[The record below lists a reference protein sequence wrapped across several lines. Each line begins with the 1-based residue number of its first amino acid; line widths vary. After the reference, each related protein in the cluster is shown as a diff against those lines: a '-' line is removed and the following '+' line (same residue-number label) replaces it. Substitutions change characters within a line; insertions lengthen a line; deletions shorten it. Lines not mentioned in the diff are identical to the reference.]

1 MGAGCGLAGLGW
13 QAAGQSWPERA
24 GRRQQRPPVA
34 QKSRDNGTSLGLAG
48 DQDSLTSMPEITLR
62 QTLEAIADR
71 WQELSLEHPRVPTA
85 ELLSQACAA
94 AGVVVNGRE
103 VEAVCLAYRIPPDA
117 SRQRRLLLL
126 TVLLGDQNLRLE
138 AAFRLLDPDQRGTL
152 EPAQVQ
158 RLVQLFELPEAEA
171 KELVVEL
178 NRDGSGEITLADVL
192 AFLPEDFSA
201 HPKAYHAAHLG
212 GRPEDHRSGA
222 APEAPPSTPAGSPSP
237 APEPAPQAAPEI
249 APVAA
254 AASGQPLDTPASDRR
269 AARKGGTSPLQMRI
283 GLFRLLQG
291 AAYRSFR
298 ENYSANSET
307 HLRAYDLPYTIPNFV
322 RFVNAALDLYQ
333 SLGIVEAGAEGPLED
348 LRHSVNGMLEQL
360 QERMANWA
368 TLTPTAEMVAAER
381 VIEAELDALDH
392 HHQVFAAAM
401 ELVLSAALQGHA
413 PAEISLEDLQLH
425 ELNRLRHQE
434 DFRELSA
441 HRHPLA
447 AAVGVDA
454 GEATPFLER
463 WQRVIMDDSDTRYA
477 GAIVPTRYWY
487 EEFMPKLLK
496 AASVTTRAE
505 LDGLAAETEA
515 DLDAWFGRRDQ
526 AGDFDTYARAL
537 KAHFL
542 GCSLPVKQELKQAWE
557 LSYHYING
565 VQKRRE
571 REEFGRETGFLSEYV
586 AFIDLYLGRDDVER
600 SEMRLSFPYYLGP
613 ATWRFMHTSAELI
626 HAMPP
631 GERQNEALACF
642 KRFFP
647 ALATMYPCP
656 YCRFHLNRY
665 VVKNREVTMYPIEY
679 LLLGPQ
685 SPTEHIEVTIDSK
698 LASITDSAGLRL
710 FLWKLHNT
718 VSSSIARSEP
728 WFHQESDAHY
738 TTRYWPSLD
747 SELARAR
754 ALEEPSLPLE
764 RIERIYAVIKKASR
778 LSILRDEL
786 QQALRRGDKQ
796 ELQRVWERAEA
807 SVDSVEQAL
816 LASNFLSA
824 TYHYDPSLVLEPPHF
839 SPEEEALARSGY
851 YVEA

>member
-1 MGAGCGLAGLGW
+1 
-13 QAAGQSWPERA
+13 
-24 GRRQQRPPVA
+24 
-34 QKSRDNGTSLGLAG
+34 
-48 DQDSLTSMPEITLR
+48 MPEITLLP
-62 QTLEAIADR
+62 TLETIADR
-71 WQELSLEHPRVPTA
+71 WQVLAGEQPRVPTST
-85 ELLSQACAA
+85 LLTQACAA
-94 AGVVVNGRE
+94 AGVQVNGRE

-117 SRQRRLLLL
+117 TRDRRLLLL
-126 TVLLGDQNLRLE
+126 TVLLGDQRLRLE
-138 AAFRLLDPDQRGTL
+138 AAFRLLDANQRGTVD
-152 EPAQVQ
+152 PAQVQ
-158 RLVQLFELPEAEA
+158 RLVQLFDLPEAEA
-171 KELVVEL
+171 KDLVVEL

-212 GRPEDHRSGA
+212 GRPGA
-222 APEAPPSTPAGSPSP
+222 HGPGTVAQATQVASPVGSQGVAKGQPNASPAPASPPAGS
-237 APEPAPQAAPEI
+237 Q
-249 APVAA
+249 
-254 AASGQPLDTPASDRR
+254 
-269 AARKGGTSPLQMRI
+269 GGTSPLQMRI

-307 HLRAYDLPYTIPNFV
+307 HLRAYDLPYTIPNFAG
-322 RFVNAALDLYQ
+322 FVNAALDLYQ
-333 SLGIVEAGAEGPLED
+333 SLGIVEVGAEEPLED
-348 LRHSVNGMLEQL
+348 LRSSVNGMLQQL
-360 QERMANWA
+360 EARMATWA
-368 TLTPTAEMVAAER
+368 SLEPTAEMAAAEQ
-381 VIEAELDALDH
+381 VIEAELDGLGH

-401 ELVLSAALQGHA
+401 ELVLSGALQGHA
-413 PAEISLEDLQLH
+413 AAEIGLEDLQLH

-434 DFRELSA
+434 DFRELSV
-441 HRHPLA
+441 HRH
-447 AAVGVDA
+447 AVTPADQADGSA
-454 GEATPFLER
+454 ATPFLER
-463 WQRVIMDDSDTRYA
+463 WHRVIVDDSDTRYA
-477 GAIVPTRYWY
+477 GAILPTRYWY
-487 EEFMPKLLK
+487 EDFMPKLLK
-496 AASVTTRAE
+496 AASVLTRSE
-505 LDGLAAETEA
+505 LAAIGAETEA
-515 DLDAWFGRRDQ
+515 DLDGWFEQRNK
-526 AGDFDTYARAL
+526 AGDFDTYATAL

-542 GCSLPVKQELKQAWE
+542 DCPLAVKQELRQAWE

-571 REEFGRETGFLSEYV
+571 REEFGRESGYLSEYV
-586 AFIDLYLGRDDVER
+586 AFIDIFLGRDDIER
-600 SEMRLSFPYYLGP
+600 SEMRLSFPYYIGP

-626 HAMPP
+626 HAMPQ

-647 ALATMYPCP
+647 SLATMYPCP

-685 SPTEHIEVTIDSK
+685 TPTEHIEVTIDSK
-698 LASITDSAGLRL
+698 LASITDSTGLRL

-764 RIERIYAVIKKASR
+764 RIERIYAVIKQASH

-816 LASNFLSA
+816 LASQFLSA
-824 TYHYDPSLVLEPPHF
+824 TYHYDPSLELQPPHF
-839 SPEEEALARSGY
+839 SAEEEALARSGY

>member
-1 MGAGCGLAGLGW
+1 
-13 QAAGQSWPERA
+13 
-24 GRRQQRPPVA
+24 
-34 QKSRDNGTSLGLAG
+34 
-48 DQDSLTSMPEITLR
+48 
-62 QTLEAIADR
+62 
-71 WQELSLEHPRVPTA
+71 
-85 ELLSQACAA
+85 
-94 AGVVVNGRE
+94 
-103 VEAVCLAYRIPPDA
+103 
-117 SRQRRLLLL
+117 
-126 TVLLGDQNLRLE
+126 VLLGDQRLRLE
-138 AAFRLLDPDQRGTL
+138 AAFRLLDPDQRGTVD
-152 EPAQVQ
+152 PAEVQ

-178 NRDGSGEITLADVL
+178 NRDGSGEITLADIL
-192 AFLPEDFSA
+192 AFLPQDFSA

-212 GRPEDHRSGA
+212 GRPGAHGAGTAAQGAPA
-222 APEAPPSTPAGSPSP
+222 APSAPAQVPASGQTTASP
-237 APEPAPQAAPEI
+237 AP
-249 APVAA
+249 
-254 AASGQPLDTPASDRR
+254 ASPKGAS
-269 AARKGGTSPLQMRI
+269 KGGTSPLQMRI

-307 HLRAYDLPYTIPNFV
+307 HLRAYDLPYTIPNFAG
-322 RFVNAALDLYQ
+322 FVNAALDLYQ
-333 SLGIVEAGAEGPLED
+333 SLGIVEVGAQQPLED
-348 LRHSVNGMLEQL
+348 LRSSVNSMLAQL
-360 QERMANWA
+360 ESRMANWA
-368 TLTPTAEMVAAER
+368 TLEPTAEMAAAEQ
-381 VIEAELDALDH
+381 VIEAELDGLEH

-401 ELVLSAALQGHA
+401 ELVLSGGLQGHHL
-413 PAEISLEDLQLH
+413 AEIGLEDLQLH

-434 DFRELSA
+434 DFRELSL
-441 HRHPLA
+441 HRHTVSP
-447 AAVGVDA
+447 GDQ
-454 GEATPFLER
+454 GEGSSVTPFLER
-463 WQRVIMDDSDTRYA
+463 WHRVIVDDSDTRYA
-477 GAIVPTRYWY
+477 GAILPTRYWY
-487 EEFMPKLLK
+487 EDFMPKLLK
-496 AASVTTRAE
+496 AASVMSRS
-505 LDGLAAETEA
+505 DLAAVEAETEA
-515 DLDAWFGRRDQ
+515 DLDAWFERRHQ
-526 AGDFDTYARAL
+526 AGDFDSYATAL

-571 REEFGRETGFLSEYV
+571 REEFGRESGYLSEYV
-586 AFIDLYLGRDDVER
+586 AFIDVFLGRDDIER

-626 HAMPP
+626 QAMPP

-685 SPTEHIEVTIDSK
+685 TPTEHIEVTIDSK
-698 LASITDSAGLRL
+698 LASITDSTGLRL

-754 ALEEPSLPLE
+754 ALAEPSLPLE
-764 RIERIYAVIKKASR
+764 RIERIYSVIKKASH

-786 QQALRRGDKQ
+786 QQALRRGDKE

-816 LASNFLSA
+816 LASQFLSA

-839 SPEEEALARSGY
+839 SAEEEALARSGY

>member
-1 MGAGCGLAGLGW
+1 MSEISLLPTLETIAERWQVLAG
-13 QAAGQSWPERA
+13 
-24 GRRQQRPPVA
+24 
-34 QKSRDNGTSLGLAG
+34 
-48 DQDSLTSMPEITLR
+48 
-62 QTLEAIADR
+62 
-71 WQELSLEHPRVPTA
+71 EHPRVPTSQ
-85 ELLSQACAA
+85 LLTQACAA
-94 AGVVVNGRE
+94 AGVLLNGRE
-103 VEAVCLAYRIPPDA
+103 VETVCVAYRIPPDA
-117 SRQRRLLLL
+117 NRDRRLLLL
-126 TVLLGDQNLRLE
+126 TVLLGDQRLRLE
-138 AAFRLLDPDQRGTL
+138 AAFRLLDPDQRGTVD
-152 EPAQVQ
+152 PAQVQ

-178 NRDGSGEITLADVL
+178 NRDGSGEITLADIL
-192 AFLPEDFSA
+192 AFLPQDFSA

-212 GRPEDHRSGA
+212 GRPGAHGAGTAAQGAPA
-222 APEAPPSTPAGSPSP
+222 APTAPAQVP
-237 APEPAPQAAPEI
+237 
-249 APVAA
+249 
-254 AASGQPLDTPASDRR
+254 ASGQPTASPAPAS
-269 AARKGGTSPLQMRI
+269 AKGASKGGTSPLQMRI

-307 HLRAYDLPYTIPNFV
+307 HLRAYDLPYTIPNFAG
-322 RFVNAALDLYQ
+322 FVNAALDLYQ
-333 SLGIVEAGAEGPLED
+333 SLGIVEVGAQQPLED
-348 LRHSVNGMLEQL
+348 LRSSVNAMLAQL
-360 QERMANWA
+360 ESRMANWA
-368 TLTPTAEMVAAER
+368 TLEPTAEMAAAEQ
-381 VIEAELDALDH
+381 VIEAELDGLEH

-401 ELVLSAALQGHA
+401 ELVLSGGLQGHHL
-413 PAEISLEDLQLH
+413 AEIGLEDLQLH

-434 DFRELSA
+434 DFRELSL
-441 HRHPLA
+441 HRHTVSP
-447 AAVGVDA
+447 GDQ
-454 GEATPFLER
+454 GEGSSVTPFLER
-463 WQRVIMDDSDTRYA
+463 WHRVIVDDSDTRYA
-477 GAIVPTRYWY
+477 GAILPTRYWY
-487 EEFMPKLLK
+487 EDFMPKLLK
-496 AASVTTRAE
+496 AASVMSRS
-505 LDGLAAETEA
+505 DLAAVEAETEA
-515 DLDAWFGRRDQ
+515 DLDAWFERRHQ
-526 AGDFDTYARAL
+526 AGDFDSYATAL

-571 REEFGRETGFLSEYV
+571 REEFGRESGYLSEYV
-586 AFIDLYLGRDDVER
+586 AFIDVFLGRDDIER

-626 HAMPP
+626 QAMPP

-685 SPTEHIEVTIDSK
+685 TPTEHIEVTIDSK
-698 LASITDSAGLRL
+698 LASITDSTGLRL

-754 ALEEPSLPLE
+754 ALAEPSLPLE
-764 RIERIYAVIKKASR
+764 RIERIYSVIKKASH

-786 QQALRRGDKQ
+786 QQALRRGDKE

-816 LASNFLSA
+816 LASQFLSA

-839 SPEEEALARSGY
+839 SAEEEALARSGY

>member
-1 MGAGCGLAGLGW
+1 
-13 QAAGQSWPERA
+13 
-24 GRRQQRPPVA
+24 
-34 QKSRDNGTSLGLAG
+34 
-48 DQDSLTSMPEITLR
+48 MPEITLLP
-62 QTLEAIADR
+62 TLETIADR
-71 WQELSLEHPRVPTA
+71 WHVLSVEQPRVPTS
-85 ELLSQACAA
+85 ELLTQACAA
-94 AGVVVNGRE
+94 AGVEVNGRE

-117 SRQRRLLLL
+117 TRDRRLLLL
-126 TVLLGDQNLRLE
+126 TVLLGDQRLRLE
-138 AAFRLLDPDQRGTL
+138 AAFRLLDPNQRGTVD
-152 EPAQVQ
+152 PALVQ

-171 KELVVEL
+171 KGLVVEL

-192 AFLPEDFSA
+192 AFLPQDFSA

-212 GRPEDHRSGA
+212 GRPGDHG
-222 APEAPPSTPAGSPSP
+222 AGSPTSTTPLASPAAANGQPIASP
-237 APEPAPQAAPEI
+237 APASSPSSSP
-249 APVAA
+249 
-254 AASGQPLDTPASDRR
+254 AAS
-269 AARKGGTSPLQMRI
+269 KGGTSPLQMRI

-307 HLRAYDLPYTIPNFV
+307 HLRAYDLPYTIPNFAG
-322 RFVNAALDLYQ
+322 FVNAALDLYQ
-333 SLGIVEAGAEGPLED
+333 SLGIVEVGAEEPFED
-348 LRHSVNGMLEQL
+348 LRSSVNGMLAQL
-360 QERMANWA
+360 EHRMANWA
-368 TLTPTAEMVAAER
+368 TLEPTAEMAAAEQ
-381 VIEAELDALDH
+381 VIEAELDGLEH

-401 ELVLSAALQGHA
+401 ELVLSGALQGHVV
-413 PAEISLEDLQLH
+413 AEIGLEDLQLH

-441 HRHPLA
+441 HCHP
-447 AAVGVDA
+447 VTPA
-454 GEATPFLER
+454 GQADGTSPTPFLER
-463 WQRVIMDDSDTRYA
+463 WHRVIVDDSDTRYA
-477 GAIVPTRYWY
+477 GAILPTRYWY
-487 EEFMPKLLK
+487 EDFMPKLLK
-496 AASVTTRAE
+496 AASVLSRS
-505 LDGLAAETEA
+505 DLAAIVAETEA
-515 DLDAWFGRRDQ
+515 DLDAWFERRNQ
-526 AGDFDTYARAL
+526 AGDFDTYATAL
-537 KAHFL
+537 QAHFL

-571 REEFGRETGFLSEYV
+571 REEFGRESGYLSEYV
-586 AFIDLYLGRDDVER
+586 TFIDIFLGRDDVER
-600 SEMRLSFPYYLGP
+600 SEMRLSFPYYIGP
-613 ATWRFMHTSAELI
+613 ASWRFMHTSAELI

-631 GERQNEALACF
+631 GEHQDAALACF

-665 VVKNREVTMYPIEY
+665 VVKNREVNMYPIEY

-685 SPTEHIEVTIDSK
+685 TPTEHIEVTIDSK
-698 LASITDSAGLRL
+698 LASITDSTELRL

-764 RIERIYAVIKKASR
+764 RIERIYAVIKKASH

-816 LASNFLSA
+816 LASQFLSA

-839 SPEEEALARSGY
+839 SAEEEALARSGY

>member
-1 MGAGCGLAGLGW
+1 
-13 QAAGQSWPERA
+13 
-24 GRRQQRPPVA
+24 
-34 QKSRDNGTSLGLAG
+34 
-48 DQDSLTSMPEITLR
+48 MPEITLLP
-62 QTLEAIADR
+62 TLETIADS
-71 WQELSLEHPRVPTA
+71 WQVLAGEHPRVPTSQ
-85 ELLSQACAA
+85 LLTQACAA
-94 AGVVVNGRE
+94 AGFPLNGRE
-103 VEAVCLAYRIPPDA
+103 VEAVCVAYRIPPDA
-117 SRQRRLLLL
+117 NRDRRLLLL
-126 TVLLGDQNLRLE
+126 TVLLGDQRLRLE
-138 AAFRLLDPDQRGTL
+138 AAFHLLDPDQRGTV

-178 NRDGSGEITLADVL
+178 NRDGSGEITLADIL
-192 AFLPEDFSA
+192 AFLPQNFSA

-212 GRPEDHRSGA
+212 GRPGAHGAGTA
-222 APEAPPSTPAGSPSP
+222 APMPANGQPTPTASP
-237 APEPAPQAAPEI
+237 AP
-249 APVAA
+249 
-254 AASGQPLDTPASDRR
+254 ASPKGAS
-269 AARKGGTSPLQMRI
+269 KGGTSPLQMRI

-307 HLRAYDLPYTIPNFV
+307 HLRAYDLPYTIPNFAG
-322 RFVNAALDLYQ
+322 FVNAALDLYQ
-333 SLGIVEAGAEGPLED
+333 SLGIVEEGAEEPIED
-348 LRHSVNGMLEQL
+348 LRSSVNAMVAQLES
-360 QERMANWA
+360 RMANWA
-368 TLTPTAEMVAAER
+368 TLEPTAEMAAAEQ
-381 VIEAELDALDH
+381 VIEAELDGLEH

-401 ELVLSAALQGHA
+401 ELVLSGGLQGHRV
-413 PAEISLEDLQLH
+413 AEIGLEDLQLH

-434 DFRELSA
+434 DFRELSL
-441 HRHPLA
+441 HRHAISP
-447 AAVGVDA
+447 VDQVE
-454 GEATPFLER
+454 GSSITPYLER
-463 WQRVIMDDSDTRYA
+463 WHRVIVDDSDTRYA
-477 GAIVPTRYWY
+477 GAILPTRYWY
-487 EEFMPKLLK
+487 EDFMPKLLK
-496 AASVTTRAE
+496 ATSVMTRSE
-505 LDGLAAETEA
+505 LAAIDAETDA
-515 DLDAWFGRRDQ
+515 DLDGWFERRNK
-526 AGDFDTYARAL
+526 AGEFDTFATAL

-542 GCSLPVKQELKQAWE
+542 SSPLPVKQELKQAWE

-571 REEFGRETGFLSEYV
+571 REEFGRESGYLSEYV
-586 AFIDLYLGRDDVER
+586 AFIDVFLGRDDIER

-626 HAMPP
+626 HAISP

-642 KRFFP
+642 KRFFL

-665 VVKNREVTMYPIEY
+665 VVKNREVTTYPIEY

-685 SPTEHIEVTIDSK
+685 TPTEHIEVTIDSK
-698 LASITDSAGLRL
+698 LASITDSNGLRL

-738 TTRYWPSLD
+738 TTRYWPGLD

-764 RIERIYAVIKKASR
+764 RIERIYAVIKKASH

-786 QQALRRGDKQ
+786 QQALRRGDKE

-816 LASNFLSA
+816 LASQFLST

-839 SPEEEALARSGY
+839 SAEEEALARSGY

>member
-1 MGAGCGLAGLGW
+1 
-13 QAAGQSWPERA
+13 
-24 GRRQQRPPVA
+24 
-34 QKSRDNGTSLGLAG
+34 
-48 DQDSLTSMPEITLR
+48 MPEITLL
-62 QTLEAIADR
+62 QTLETIADR
-71 WQELSLEHPRVPTA
+71 WHGLSGEQPRVPTS
-85 ELLSQACAA
+85 ELLTQACAA
-94 AGVVVNGRE
+94 AGVQVNGRE
-103 VEAVCLAYRIPPDA
+103 VEAVCLAYRIPADA
-117 SRQRRLLLL
+117 TRDRRLLLL
-126 TVLLGDQNLRLE
+126 TVLLGDQRLRLE
-138 AAFRLLDPDQRGTL
+138 AAFRLLDPNQRGTVD
-152 EPAQVQ
+152 PAQVQ
-158 RLVQLFELPEAEA
+158 RLVQLFDLPEAEA
-171 KELVVEL
+171 KDLVVEL

-192 AFLPEDFSA
+192 AFLPQDFSA

-212 GRPEDHRSGA
+212 GRPSAHGTGSA
-222 APEAPPSTPAGSPSP
+222 AQTPPHASAVGSPVGSLGVANGRPNASP
-237 APEPAPQAAPEI
+237 APANPP
-249 APVAA
+249 
-254 AASGQPLDTPASDRR
+254 AAS
-269 AARKGGTSPLQMRI
+269 KGGTSPLQMRI

-307 HLRAYDLPYTIPNFV
+307 HLRAYDLPYTIPNFAG
-322 RFVNAALDLYQ
+322 FVNAALDLYQ
-333 SLGIVEAGAEGPLED
+333 SLGIVEVGAEEPFED
-348 LRHSVNGMLEQL
+348 LRSSVNGMLQQL
-360 QERMANWA
+360 EVRMATWA
-368 TLTPTAEMVAAER
+368 SLEPTVEMAAAEQ
-381 VIEAELDALDH
+381 VIEAELDGLEH

-401 ELVLSAALQGHA
+401 ELVLSGALQGHA
-413 PAEISLEDLQLH
+413 AAEIGLEDLQLH

-434 DFRELSA
+434 DFRELSL
-441 HRHPLA
+441 HRHAPSPA
-447 AAVGVDA
+447 DQADGSS
-454 GEATPFLER
+454 ATPFLER
-463 WQRVIMDDSDTRYA
+463 WHRVIVDDSDTRFA
-477 GAIVPTRYWY
+477 GAILPTRYWY
-487 EEFMPKLLK
+487 EDFMPKLLK
-496 AASVTTRAE
+496 AASVLTR
-505 LDGLAAETEA
+505 LDLAAIRAETEA
-515 DLDAWFGRRDQ
+515 DLDRWFEQRNK
-526 AGDFDTYARAL
+526 AGEFDTYATAL

-542 GCSLPVKQELKQAWE
+542 NCSLAVKQELKQAWE

-571 REEFGRETGFLSEYV
+571 REEFGRDSGYLSEYV
-586 AFIDLYLGRDDVER
+586 AFIDIFLGRDDIER

-631 GERQNEALACF
+631 GEGQNEALACF

-685 SPTEHIEVTIDSK
+685 TPTEHIEVTIDSK
-698 LASITDSAGLRL
+698 LASITDSTGLRL

-764 RIERIYAVIKKASR
+764 RIERIYAVIKQASH

-816 LASNFLSA
+816 LASQFLSA
-824 TYHYDPSLVLEPPHF
+824 TYHYDPSLELEPPHF
-839 SPEEEALARSGY
+839 SAEEEALARSGY
-851 YVEA
+851 FVEA

>member
-1 MGAGCGLAGLGW
+1 
-13 QAAGQSWPERA
+13 
-24 GRRQQRPPVA
+24 
-34 QKSRDNGTSLGLAG
+34 
-48 DQDSLTSMPEITLR
+48 MPEINLLP
-62 QTLEAIADR
+62 TLETIADR
-71 WQELSLEHPRVPTA
+71 WQVLAGEQPRVPTST
-85 ELLSQACAA
+85 LLTQACAA
-94 AGVVVNGRE
+94 AGVQVNGRE

-117 SRQRRLLLL
+117 TRDRRLLLL
-126 TVLLGDQNLRLE
+126 TVLLGDQRLRLE
-138 AAFRLLDPDQRGTL
+138 AAFRLLDPNQRGTVD
-152 EPAQVQ
+152 PAQVQ
-158 RLVQLFELPEAEA
+158 RLVQLFDLPEAEA
-171 KELVVEL
+171 KDLVVEL

-212 GRPEDHRSGA
+212 GRPGA
-222 APEAPPSTPAGSPSP
+222 HGAGPGAQAPQVASPVGSQGVAKGQPNASPAPASPPAGS
-237 APEPAPQAAPEI
+237 Q
-249 APVAA
+249 
-254 AASGQPLDTPASDRR
+254 
-269 AARKGGTSPLQMRI
+269 GGTSPLQMRI

-307 HLRAYDLPYTIPNFV
+307 HLRAYDLPYTIPNFAG
-322 RFVNAALDLYQ
+322 FVNAALDLYQ
-333 SLGIVEAGAEGPLED
+333 SLGIVEVGAEEPLED
-348 LRHSVNGMLEQL
+348 LRSSVNGMLQQL
-360 QERMANWA
+360 EARMATWA
-368 TLTPTAEMVAAER
+368 SLEPTAEMAAAEQ
-381 VIEAELDALDH
+381 VIEAELDGLGH

-401 ELVLSAALQGHA
+401 ELVLSGALQGHA
-413 PAEISLEDLQLH
+413 AAEISLEDLQLH

-434 DFRELSA
+434 DFRELSL
-441 HRHPLA
+441 HRHFVTPA
-447 AAVGVDA
+447 DQVDGSA
-454 GEATPFLER
+454 ATPFLER
-463 WQRVIMDDSDTRYA
+463 WHRVIVDDSDTRYA
-477 GAIVPTRYWY
+477 GAMLPTRYWY
-487 EEFMPKLLK
+487 EDFTPKLLK
-496 AASVTTRAE
+496 AASVMTRSE
-505 LDGLAAETEA
+505 LAAIGAETEA
-515 DLDAWFGRRDQ
+515 DLDGWFEQRNK
-526 AGDFDTYARAL
+526 AGDFDTYATAL

-542 GCSLPVKQELKQAWE
+542 DCPLAVKQELKQAWE

-571 REEFGRETGFLSEYV
+571 REEFGRESGYLSEYV
-586 AFIDLYLGRDDVER
+586 AFIDIFLGRDDIER

-626 HAMPP
+626 HAMPQ

-685 SPTEHIEVTIDSK
+685 TPTEHIEVTIDSK
-698 LASITDSAGLRL
+698 LASITDSTGLRL

-728 WFHQESDAHY
+728 WFHQESDAQY

-764 RIERIYAVIKKASR
+764 RIERIYAVIKQASH

-816 LASNFLSA
+816 LASQFLSA
-824 TYHYDPSLVLEPPHF
+824 TYHYDPSLELQPPHF
-839 SPEEEALARSGY
+839 SAEEEALARSGY

>member
-1 MGAGCGLAGLGW
+1 
-13 QAAGQSWPERA
+13 
-24 GRRQQRPPVA
+24 V
-34 QKSRDNGTSLGLAG
+34 
-48 DQDSLTSMPEITLR
+48 PEITLL
-62 QTLEAIADR
+62 QTLETIADR
-71 WQELSLEHPRVPTA
+71 WHGLSGEQPRVPTS
-85 ELLSQACAA
+85 ELLTQACAA
-94 AGVVVNGRE
+94 AGVQVNGRE
-103 VEAVCLAYRIPPDA
+103 VEAVCLAYRIPADA
-117 SRQRRLLLL
+117 TRDRRLLLL
-126 TVLLGDQNLRLE
+126 TVLLGDQRLRLE
-138 AAFRLLDPDQRGTL
+138 AAFRLLDPNQRGTVD
-152 EPAQVQ
+152 PAQVQ
-158 RLVQLFELPEAEA
+158 RLVQLFDLPEAEA
-171 KELVVEL
+171 KDLVVEL

-192 AFLPEDFSA
+192 AFLPQDFSA

-212 GRPEDHRSGA
+212 GRPSAHGTGSA
-222 APEAPPSTPAGSPSP
+222 AQTPPHASAVGSPVGSLGVANGRPNASP
-237 APEPAPQAAPEI
+237 APANPP
-249 APVAA
+249 
-254 AASGQPLDTPASDRR
+254 AAS
-269 AARKGGTSPLQMRI
+269 KGGTSPLQMRI

-307 HLRAYDLPYTIPNFV
+307 HLRAYDLPYTIPNFAG
-322 RFVNAALDLYQ
+322 FVNAALDLYQ
-333 SLGIVEAGAEGPLED
+333 SLGIVEVGAEEPFED
-348 LRHSVNGMLEQL
+348 LRSSVNGMLQQL
-360 QERMANWA
+360 EVRMATWA
-368 TLTPTAEMVAAER
+368 SLEPTVEMAAAEQ
-381 VIEAELDALDH
+381 VIEAELDGLEH

-401 ELVLSAALQGHA
+401 ELVLSGALQGHA
-413 PAEISLEDLQLH
+413 AAEIGLEDLQLH

-434 DFRELSA
+434 DFRELSL
-441 HRHPLA
+441 HRHAPSPA
-447 AAVGVDA
+447 DQADGSS
-454 GEATPFLER
+454 ATPFLER
-463 WQRVIMDDSDTRYA
+463 WHRVIVDDSDTRFA
-477 GAIVPTRYWY
+477 GAILPTRYWY
-487 EEFMPKLLK
+487 EDFMPKLLK
-496 AASVTTRAE
+496 AASVLTR
-505 LDGLAAETEA
+505 LDLAALRAETEA
-515 DLDAWFGRRDQ
+515 DLDRWFEQRNK
-526 AGDFDTYARAL
+526 AGEFDTYATAL

-542 GCSLPVKQELKQAWE
+542 NCSLAVKQELKQAWE

-571 REEFGRETGFLSEYV
+571 REEFGRDSGYLSEYV
-586 AFIDLYLGRDDVER
+586 AFIDIFLGRDDIER

-631 GERQNEALACF
+631 GEGQNEALACF

-685 SPTEHIEVTIDSK
+685 TPTEHIEVTIDSK
-698 LASITDSAGLRL
+698 LASITDSTGLRL

-764 RIERIYAVIKKASR
+764 RIERIYAVIKQASH

-816 LASNFLSA
+816 LASQFLSA
-824 TYHYDPSLVLEPPHF
+824 TYHYDPSLELEPPHF
-839 SPEEEALARSGY
+839 SAEEEALARSGY
-851 YVEA
+851 FVEA

>member
-1 MGAGCGLAGLGW
+1 
-13 QAAGQSWPERA
+13 
-24 GRRQQRPPVA
+24 
-34 QKSRDNGTSLGLAG
+34 
-48 DQDSLTSMPEITLR
+48 MPEITLLP
-62 QTLEAIADR
+62 TLETIADR
-71 WQELSLEHPRVPTA
+71 WQVLSGEQPRVPTS
-85 ELLSQACAA
+85 ELLTQACAA
-94 AGVVVNGRE
+94 AGVEVNGRE
-103 VEAVCLAYRIPPDA
+103 IEVVCLAYRIPPDA
-117 SRQRRLLLL
+117 TRDRRLLLL
-126 TVLLGDQNLRLE
+126 TVLLGDQRLRLE
-138 AAFRLLDPDQRGTL
+138 AAFRLLDPNQRGTVD
-152 EPAQVQ
+152 PAQVQ

-171 KELVVEL
+171 KDLVVEL

-192 AFLPEDFSA
+192 AFLPQDFSA

-212 GRPEDHRSGA
+212 GRPGDHGA
-222 APEAPPSTPAGSPSP
+222 GSPTPPVASPAAAHGQPIASPAPASTPASSPG
-237 APEPAPQAAPEI
+237 AN
-249 APVAA
+249 
-254 AASGQPLDTPASDRR
+254 
-269 AARKGGTSPLQMRI
+269 KGGTSPLQMRI

-307 HLRAYDLPYTIPNFV
+307 HLRAYDLPYTIPNFAG
-322 RFVNAALDLYQ
+322 FVNAALDLYQ
-333 SLGIVEAGAEGPLED
+333 SLGIVEVGAEEPFED
-348 LRHSVNGMLEQL
+348 LRSSVNGMLAQL
-360 QERMANWA
+360 EHRMANWSS
-368 TLTPTAEMVAAER
+368 LEPTAEMAAAEQ
-381 VIEAELDALDH
+381 VIEAELDGLEH

-401 ELVLSAALQGHA
+401 ELVLSGALQGHVV
-413 PAEISLEDLQLH
+413 AEIGLEDLQLH

-434 DFRELSA
+434 DFRELSV
-441 HRHPLA
+441 HRHPVTPA
-447 AAVGVDA
+447 GQADA
-454 GEATPFLER
+454 TSATPFLER
-463 WQRVIMDDSDTRYA
+463 WHRVIVDDSDTRYA
-477 GAIVPTRYWY
+477 GAILPTRYWY
-487 EEFMPKLLK
+487 EDFMPKLLK
-496 AASVTTRAE
+496 AASVMSRS
-505 LDGLAAETEA
+505 DLAAIGAETEA
-515 DLDAWFGRRDQ
+515 DLDAWFERRNQ
-526 AGDFDTYARAL
+526 AGDFDTYATAL

-557 LSYHYING
+557 LSHHYING
-565 VQKRRE
+565 IQKRRE
-571 REEFGRETGFLSEYV
+571 REEFGRESGYLSEYV
-586 AFIDLYLGRDDVER
+586 AFIDIFLGRDDIER
-600 SEMRLSFPYYLGP
+600 SEMRLSFPYYIGP
-613 ATWRFMHTSAELI
+613 ASWRFMHTSAELI

-631 GERQNEALACF
+631 GERQDAALACF

-665 VVKNREVTMYPIEY
+665 VVKNREVNMYPIEY

-685 SPTEHIEVTIDSK
+685 TPTEHIEVTIDSK
-698 LASITDSAGLRL
+698 LASISDSTGLRL

-764 RIERIYAVIKKASR
+764 RIERIYAVIKKASH

-786 QQALRRGDKQ
+786 QQALRRGDKE
-796 ELQRVWERAEA
+796 ELQRVWQRAEA

-816 LASNFLSA
+816 LASQFLSA

-839 SPEEEALARSGY
+839 SAEEEALARSGY

>member
-1 MGAGCGLAGLGW
+1 MSEISLLPTLESIAERWQVLAG
-13 QAAGQSWPERA
+13 
-24 GRRQQRPPVA
+24 
-34 QKSRDNGTSLGLAG
+34 
-48 DQDSLTSMPEITLR
+48 
-62 QTLEAIADR
+62 
-71 WQELSLEHPRVPTA
+71 EHPRVPTFQ
-85 ELLSQACAA
+85 LLTQACAA
-94 AGVVVNGRE
+94 AGVPLNGRE
-103 VEAVCLAYRIPPDA
+103 VEAVCVAYRIPPDA
-117 SRQRRLLLL
+117 NRDRRLLLL
-126 TVLLGDQNLRLE
+126 TVLLGDQRLRLE
-138 AAFRLLDPDQRGTL
+138 AAFRLLDPDQRGTVD
-152 EPAQVQ
+152 PAQVQ

-178 NRDGSGEITLADVL
+178 NRDGSGEITLADIL
-192 AFLPEDFSA
+192 AFLPQDFSA

-212 GRPEDHRSGA
+212 GRPGAHGAGTAAQGAPA
-222 APEAPPSTPAGSPSP
+222 APSAPA
-237 APEPAPQAAPEI
+237 Q
-249 APVAA
+249 VL
-254 AASGQPLDTPASDRR
+254 ASGQPTASPAPAS
-269 AARKGGTSPLQMRI
+269 AKGASKGGTSPLQMRI

-307 HLRAYDLPYTIPNFV
+307 HLRAYDLPYTIPNFAG
-322 RFVNAALDLYQ
+322 FVNAALDLYQ
-333 SLGIVEAGAEGPLED
+333 SLGIVEVGAQQPLED
-348 LRHSVNGMLEQL
+348 LRSSVNAMLAQL
-360 QERMANWA
+360 ESRMANWA
-368 TLTPTAEMVAAER
+368 TLEPTAEMAAAEQ
-381 VIEAELDALDH
+381 VIEAELDGLEH

-401 ELVLSAALQGHA
+401 ELVLSGGLQGHHL
-413 PAEISLEDLQLH
+413 AEIGLEDLQLH

-434 DFRELSA
+434 DFRELSL
-441 HRHPLA
+441 HRHTVSP
-447 AAVGVDA
+447 GDQ
-454 GEATPFLER
+454 GEGSSVTPFLER
-463 WQRVIMDDSDTRYA
+463 WHRVIVDDSDTRYA
-477 GAIVPTRYWY
+477 GAILPTRYWY
-487 EEFMPKLLK
+487 EDFMPKLLK
-496 AASVTTRAE
+496 AASVMSRS
-505 LDGLAAETEA
+505 DLAAVEAETEA
-515 DLDAWFGRRDQ
+515 DLDAWFERRNQ
-526 AGDFDTYARAL
+526 AGDFDSYATAL

-571 REEFGRETGFLSEYV
+571 REEFGRESGYLSEYV
-586 AFIDLYLGRDDVER
+586 AFIDVFLGRDDIER

-626 HAMPP
+626 QAMPP
-631 GERQNEALACF
+631 GELQNEALACF

-685 SPTEHIEVTIDSK
+685 TPTEHIEVTIDSK
-698 LASITDSAGLRL
+698 LASITDSTGLRL

-754 ALEEPSLPLE
+754 ALAEPSLPLE
-764 RIERIYAVIKKASR
+764 RIERIYSVIKKASH

-786 QQALRRGDKQ
+786 QQALRRGDKE

-816 LASNFLSA
+816 LASQFLSA

-839 SPEEEALARSGY
+839 SAEEEALARSGY

>member
-1 MGAGCGLAGLGW
+1 MSEISLLPTLESIAERWQVLAG
-13 QAAGQSWPERA
+13 
-24 GRRQQRPPVA
+24 
-34 QKSRDNGTSLGLAG
+34 
-48 DQDSLTSMPEITLR
+48 
-62 QTLEAIADR
+62 
-71 WQELSLEHPRVPTA
+71 EHPRVPTFQ
-85 ELLSQACAA
+85 LLTQACAA
-94 AGVVVNGRE
+94 AGVPLNGRE
-103 VEAVCLAYRIPPDA
+103 VEAVCVAYRIPPDA
-117 SRQRRLLLL
+117 NRDRRLLLL
-126 TVLLGDQNLRLE
+126 TVLLGDQRLRLE
-138 AAFRLLDPDQRGTL
+138 AAFRLLDPDQRGTVD
-152 EPAQVQ
+152 PAQVQ

-178 NRDGSGEITLADVL
+178 NRDGSGEITLADIL
-192 AFLPEDFSA
+192 AFLPQDFSA

-212 GRPEDHRSGA
+212 GRPGAHGAGTAAQGAPA
-222 APEAPPSTPAGSPSP
+222 APSAPAQVPASGQTTASP
-237 APEPAPQAAPEI
+237 AP
-249 APVAA
+249 
-254 AASGQPLDTPASDRR
+254 ASPKGAS
-269 AARKGGTSPLQMRI
+269 KGGTSPLQMRI

-307 HLRAYDLPYTIPNFV
+307 HLRAYDLPYTIPNFAG
-322 RFVNAALDLYQ
+322 FVNAALDLYQ
-333 SLGIVEAGAEGPLED
+333 SLGIVEVGAQQPLED
-348 LRHSVNGMLEQL
+348 LRSSVNSMLAQL
-360 QERMANWA
+360 ESRMANWA
-368 TLTPTAEMVAAER
+368 TLEPTAEMAAAEQ
-381 VIEAELDALDH
+381 VIEAALDGLEH

-401 ELVLSAALQGHA
+401 ELVLSGGLQGHHL
-413 PAEISLEDLQLH
+413 AEIGLEDLQLH

-434 DFRELSA
+434 DFRELSL
-441 HRHPLA
+441 HRHTVSP
-447 AAVGVDA
+447 GDQ
-454 GEATPFLER
+454 GEGSSVTPFLER
-463 WQRVIMDDSDTRYA
+463 WHRVIVDDSDTRYA
-477 GAIVPTRYWY
+477 GAILPTRYWY
-487 EEFMPKLLK
+487 EDFMPKLLK
-496 AASVTTRAE
+496 AASVMSRS
-505 LDGLAAETEA
+505 DLAAVEAETEA
-515 DLDAWFGRRDQ
+515 DLDAWFERRHQ
-526 AGDFDTYARAL
+526 AGDFDSYATAL

-571 REEFGRETGFLSEYV
+571 REEFGRESGYLSEYV
-586 AFIDLYLGRDDVER
+586 AFIDVFLGRDDIER

-626 HAMPP
+626 QAMPP

-685 SPTEHIEVTIDSK
+685 TPTEHIEVTIDSK
-698 LASITDSAGLRL
+698 LASITDSTGLRL

-754 ALEEPSLPLE
+754 ALAEPSLPLE
-764 RIERIYAVIKKASR
+764 RIERIYSVIKKASH

-786 QQALRRGDKQ
+786 QQALRRGDKE

-816 LASNFLSA
+816 LASQFLSA

-839 SPEEEALARSGY
+839 SAEEEALARSGY

>member
-1 MGAGCGLAGLGW
+1 MSEISLLPTLESIAERWQVLAG
-13 QAAGQSWPERA
+13 
-24 GRRQQRPPVA
+24 
-34 QKSRDNGTSLGLAG
+34 
-48 DQDSLTSMPEITLR
+48 
-62 QTLEAIADR
+62 
-71 WQELSLEHPRVPTA
+71 EHPRVPTFQ
-85 ELLSQACAA
+85 LLTQACAA
-94 AGVVVNGRE
+94 AGVPLNGRE
-103 VEAVCLAYRIPPDA
+103 VEAVCVAYRIPPDA
-117 SRQRRLLLL
+117 NRDRRLLLL
-126 TVLLGDQNLRLE
+126 TVLLGDQRLRLE
-138 AAFRLLDPDQRGTL
+138 AAFRLLDPDQRGTVD
-152 EPAQVQ
+152 PAQVQ

-178 NRDGSGEITLADVL
+178 NRDGSGEITLADIL
-192 AFLPEDFSA
+192 AFLPQDFSA

-212 GRPEDHRSGA
+212 GRPGAHGAGTAAQGAPA
-222 APEAPPSTPAGSPSP
+222 APSAPAQVPASGQTTASP
-237 APEPAPQAAPEI
+237 AP
-249 APVAA
+249 
-254 AASGQPLDTPASDRR
+254 ASPKGAS
-269 AARKGGTSPLQMRI
+269 KGGTSPLQMRI

-307 HLRAYDLPYTIPNFV
+307 HLRAYDLPYTIPNFAG
-322 RFVNAALDLYQ
+322 FVNAALDLYQ
-333 SLGIVEAGAEGPLED
+333 SLGIVEVGAQQPLED
-348 LRHSVNGMLEQL
+348 LRSSVNAMLAQL
-360 QERMANWA
+360 ESRMANWA
-368 TLTPTAEMVAAER
+368 TLEPTAEMAAAEQ
-381 VIEAELDALDH
+381 VIEAELDGLEH

-401 ELVLSAALQGHA
+401 ELVLSGGLQGHHL
-413 PAEISLEDLQLH
+413 AEIGLEDLQLH

-434 DFRELSA
+434 DFRELSL
-441 HRHPLA
+441 HRHTVSP
-447 AAVGVDA
+447 GDQ
-454 GEATPFLER
+454 GEGSSVTPFLER
-463 WQRVIMDDSDTRYA
+463 WHRVIVDDSDTRYA
-477 GAIVPTRYWY
+477 GAILPTRYWY
-487 EEFMPKLLK
+487 EDFMPKLLK
-496 AASVTTRAE
+496 AASVMSRS
-505 LDGLAAETEA
+505 DLAAVEAETEA
-515 DLDAWFGRRDQ
+515 DLDAWFERRNQ
-526 AGDFDTYARAL
+526 AGDFDSYATAL

-571 REEFGRETGFLSEYV
+571 REEFGRESGYLSEYV
-586 AFIDLYLGRDDVER
+586 AFIDVFLGRDDIER

-626 HAMPP
+626 QAMPP
-631 GERQNEALACF
+631 GELQNEALACF

-685 SPTEHIEVTIDSK
+685 TPTEHIEVTIDSK
-698 LASITDSAGLRL
+698 LASITDSTGLRL

-754 ALEEPSLPLE
+754 ALAEPSLPLE
-764 RIERIYAVIKKASR
+764 RIERIYSVIKKASH

-786 QQALRRGDKQ
+786 QQALRRGDKE

-816 LASNFLSA
+816 LASQFLSA

-839 SPEEEALARSGY
+839 SAEEEALARSGY

>member
-1 MGAGCGLAGLGW
+1 
-13 QAAGQSWPERA
+13 
-24 GRRQQRPPVA
+24 
-34 QKSRDNGTSLGLAG
+34 
-48 DQDSLTSMPEITLR
+48 MPEIALL
-62 QTLEAIADR
+62 QTLETIADS
-71 WQELSLEHPRVPTA
+71 WQVLSGEHPRVPTSQ
-85 ELLSQACAA
+85 LLTQACAA
-94 AGVVVNGRE
+94 AGFSLNGRE
-103 VEAVCLAYRIPPDA
+103 VEAVCVAYRIPPDA
-117 SRQRRLLLL
+117 NRDRRLLLL
-126 TVLLGDQNLRLE
+126 TVLLGDQRLRLE
-138 AAFRLLDPDQRGTL
+138 AAFRLLDPDQRGTV
-152 EPAQVQ
+152 EPALVQ

-178 NRDGSGEITLADVL
+178 NRDGSGEITLADIL
-192 AFLPEDFSA
+192 AFLPRNFSA

-212 GRPEDHRSGA
+212 GRPGAHGAGTA
-222 APEAPPSTPAGSPSP
+222 APMPANGQSTPTASP
-237 APEPAPQAAPEI
+237 AP
-249 APVAA
+249 
-254 AASGQPLDTPASDRR
+254 ASPKGAS
-269 AARKGGTSPLQMRI
+269 KGGTSPLQMRI

-307 HLRAYDLPYTIPNFV
+307 HLRAYDLPYTIPNFAG
-322 RFVNAALDLYQ
+322 FMNAALDLYQ
-333 SLGIVEAGAEGPLED
+333 SLGIVEEGAEEPIED
-348 LRHSVNGMLEQL
+348 LRSSVNAMVAQLES
-360 QERMANWA
+360 RMANWA
-368 TLTPTAEMVAAER
+368 TLEPTAEMAAAEQ
-381 VIEAELDALDH
+381 VIEAELDGLEH

-401 ELVLSAALQGHA
+401 ELVLSGGLQGHRV
-413 PAEISLEDLQLH
+413 AEIGLEDLQLH

-434 DFRELSA
+434 DFRELSL
-441 HRHPLA
+441 HRH
-447 AAVGVDA
+447 AVSPSDQV
-454 GEATPFLER
+454 ERSSVTPYLER
-463 WQRVIMDDSDTRYA
+463 WHRVIVDDSDTRYA
-477 GAIVPTRYWY
+477 GAILPTRYWY
-487 EEFMPKLLK
+487 EDFMPKLLK
-496 AASVTTRAE
+496 ATSVMTRSE
-505 LDGLAAETEA
+505 LAAIDAETDA
-515 DLDAWFGRRDQ
+515 DLDGWFERRNK
-526 AGDFDTYARAL
+526 AGEFDTFATAL

-542 GCSLPVKQELKQAWE
+542 SSPLPVKQELKQAWE

-571 REEFGRETGFLSEYV
+571 REEFGRESGYLSEYV
-586 AFIDLYLGRDDVER
+586 AFIDVFLGRDDIER

-626 HAMPP
+626 HAISP
-631 GERQNEALACF
+631 GEGQNEALASF
-642 KRFFP
+642 KRFFL

-685 SPTEHIEVTIDSK
+685 TPTEHIEVTIDSK
-698 LASITDSAGLRL
+698 LASITDSTGLRL

-764 RIERIYAVIKKASR
+764 RIERIYAVIKKASH

-786 QQALRRGDKQ
+786 QQALRRGDKE

-807 SVDSVEQAL
+807 SVGSVEQAL
-816 LASNFLSA
+816 LASQFLSA
-824 TYHYDPSLVLEPPHF
+824 TYHYDPNLVLEPPHF
-839 SPEEEALARSGY
+839 SAEEEALARSGY

>member
-1 MGAGCGLAGLGW
+1 
-13 QAAGQSWPERA
+13 
-24 GRRQQRPPVA
+24 
-34 QKSRDNGTSLGLAG
+34 
-48 DQDSLTSMPEITLR
+48 MPEITLR
-62 QTLEAIADR
+62 QTLDTIADR
-71 WQELSLEHPRVPTA
+71 WQVLSGEQPRVAPG
-85 ELLSQACAA
+85 ELLSQACAD
-94 AGVVVNGRE
+94 AGVPVNRRE

-117 SRQRRLLLL
+117 PRERRLLLL
-126 TVLLGDQNLRLE
+126 TVVLGDQRLRLE
-138 AAFRLLDPDQRGTL
+138 TAFRLLDPQGRGTV
-152 EPAQVQ
+152 EPAAVQ
-158 RLVQLFELPEAEA
+158 RLVQLFDLGEAEA

-192 AFLPEDFSA
+192 AFLPVDFSA

-212 GRPEDHRSGA
+212 GRPA
-222 APEAPPSTPAGSPSP
+222 AHGPRLAPGPSP
-237 APEPAPQAAPEI
+237 QGLG
-249 APVAA
+249 AA
-254 AASGQPLDTPASDRR
+254 AAAPAPTGP
-269 AARKGGTSPLQMRI
+269 AAGSRVGPRPPQGSQGGSSPLHMKI

-307 HLRAYDLPYTIPNFV
+307 HLRAYDLPYTIPNFTA
-322 RFVNAALDLYQ
+322 FVNAAVDLYE
-333 SLGIVEAGAEGPLED
+333 SLGIVEAGAEAPLEE
-348 LRHSVNGMLEQL
+348 LRSSVNGMLLQL
-360 QERMANWA
+360 EERMAHWA
-368 TLTPTAEMVAAER
+368 TLQPTAEMVEAER
-381 VIEAELDALDH
+381 VIESELDALAH

-401 ELVLSAALQGHA
+401 ELVLSGALQGHSV
-413 PAEISLEDLQLH
+413 AEIGLEDLQLH

-434 DFRELSA
+434 DFRELSG
-441 HRHPLA
+441 HRHGEAPLDPA
-447 AAVGVDA
+447 KAKP
-454 GEATPFLER
+454 ATPFLER
-463 WQRVIMDDSDTRYA
+463 WHRVIMDESDTHYA
-477 GAIVPTRYWY
+477 GAILPSRYWY
-487 EEFMPKLLK
+487 EDFMPKLLK
-496 AASVTTRAE
+496 AASVLTRSE
-505 LDGLAAETEA
+505 LEAIESETEA
-515 DLDAWFGRRDQ
+515 DLNRWFEQ
-526 AGDFDTYARAL
+526 CKSAGEFDTYATAL

-542 GCSLPVKQELKQAWE
+542 GCTLPVKQELKQAWE
-557 LSYHYING
+557 LSKYYING

-571 REEFGRETGFLSEYV
+571 REEFGRESGFLSEYV
-586 AFIDLYLGRDDVER
+586 AFIDLFIGRDDVER
-600 SEMRLSFPYYLGP
+600 SEMRLSFPYFLGP

-626 HAMPP
+626 HAMPE
-631 GERQNEALACF
+631 GEGQAEALGRF
-642 KRFFP
+642 KRFFQG
-647 ALATMYPCP
+647 LATMYPCP

-679 LLLGPQ
+679 LLIGPQ
-685 SPTEHIEVTIDSK
+685 APTEHIEVTIDAK

-764 RIERIYAVIKKASR
+764 RIERIYAVIKQASH

-786 QQALRRGDKQ
+786 QQALRRGDQ
-796 ELQRVWERAEA
+796 EELQRVWARAEA
-807 SVDSVEQAL
+807 TVDTVEQAL

-824 TYHYDPSLVLEPPHF
+824 TYHYDPSLALEPPHF

>member
-1 MGAGCGLAGLGW
+1 MSEISLLPTLESIAERWQVLAG
-13 QAAGQSWPERA
+13 
-24 GRRQQRPPVA
+24 
-34 QKSRDNGTSLGLAG
+34 
-48 DQDSLTSMPEITLR
+48 
-62 QTLEAIADR
+62 
-71 WQELSLEHPRVPTA
+71 EHPRVPTFQ
-85 ELLSQACAA
+85 LLTQACAA
-94 AGVVVNGRE
+94 AGVPLNGRE
-103 VEAVCLAYRIPPDA
+103 VEAVCVAYRIPPDA
-117 SRQRRLLLL
+117 NRDRRLLLL
-126 TVLLGDQNLRLE
+126 TVLLGDQRLRLE
-138 AAFRLLDPDQRGTL
+138 AAFRLLDPDQRGTVD
-152 EPAQVQ
+152 PAQVQ

-178 NRDGSGEITLADVL
+178 NRDGSGEITLADIL
-192 AFLPEDFSA
+192 AFLPQDFSA

-212 GRPEDHRSGA
+212 GRPGAHGAGTAAQGAPA
-222 APEAPPSTPAGSPSP
+222 APSAPA
-237 APEPAPQAAPEI
+237 Q
-249 APVAA
+249 VL
-254 AASGQPLDTPASDRR
+254 ASGQPTASPAPAS
-269 AARKGGTSPLQMRI
+269 AKGASKGGTSPLQMRI

-307 HLRAYDLPYTIPNFV
+307 HLRAYDLPYTIPNFAG
-322 RFVNAALDLYQ
+322 FVNAALDLYQ
-333 SLGIVEAGAEGPLED
+333 SLGIVEVGAQQPLED
-348 LRHSVNGMLEQL
+348 LRSSVNAMLAQL
-360 QERMANWA
+360 ESRMANWA
-368 TLTPTAEMVAAER
+368 TLEPTAEMAAAEQ
-381 VIEAELDALDH
+381 VIEAELDGLEH

-401 ELVLSAALQGHA
+401 ELVLSGGLQGHHL
-413 PAEISLEDLQLH
+413 AEIGLEDLQLH

-434 DFRELSA
+434 DFRELSL
-441 HRHPLA
+441 HRHTVSP
-447 AAVGVDA
+447 GDQ
-454 GEATPFLER
+454 GEGSSVTPFLER
-463 WQRVIMDDSDTRYA
+463 WHRVIVDDSDTRYA
-477 GAIVPTRYWY
+477 GAILPTRYWY
-487 EEFMPKLLK
+487 EDFMPKLLK
-496 AASVTTRAE
+496 AASVMSRS
-505 LDGLAAETEA
+505 DLAAVEAETEA
-515 DLDAWFGRRDQ
+515 DLDAWFERRHQ
-526 AGDFDTYARAL
+526 AGDFDSYATAL

-571 REEFGRETGFLSEYV
+571 REEFGRESGYLSEYV
-586 AFIDLYLGRDDVER
+586 AFIDVFLGRDDIER

-626 HAMPP
+626 QAMPP

-685 SPTEHIEVTIDSK
+685 TPTEHIEVTIDSK
-698 LASITDSAGLRL
+698 LASITDSTGLRL

-754 ALEEPSLPLE
+754 ALAEPSLPLE
-764 RIERIYAVIKKASR
+764 RIERIYSVIKKASH

-786 QQALRRGDKQ
+786 QQALRRGDKE

-816 LASNFLSA
+816 LASQFLSA

-839 SPEEEALARSGY
+839 SAEEEALARSGY

>member
-1 MGAGCGLAGLGW
+1 
-13 QAAGQSWPERA
+13 
-24 GRRQQRPPVA
+24 
-34 QKSRDNGTSLGLAG
+34 
-48 DQDSLTSMPEITLR
+48 MPEITLL
-62 QTLEAIADR
+62 QTLETIADR
-71 WQELSLEHPRVPTA
+71 WQVLSVEHPRVAPG
-85 ELLSQACAA
+85 ELLSQACAD
-94 AGVVVNGRE
+94 AGVPVNGRE

-117 SRQRRLLLL
+117 SRERRLLLL
-126 TVLLGDQNLRLE
+126 TVLLGDQRLRLE
-138 AAFRLLDPDQRGTL
+138 TAFRLLDPQGRGTV
-152 EPAQVQ
+152 EPAAVQ
-158 RLVQLFELPEAEA
+158 RLVQLFDLGEAEA

-192 AFLPEDFSA
+192 AFLPGDFSA

-212 GRPEDHRSGA
+212 GRPQSHGPHLVPAQSAQGPGA
-222 APEAPPSTPAGSPSP
+222 ASNATPAPPSPSARGSVGAATPAPS
-237 APEPAPQAAPEI
+237 
-249 APVAA
+249 
-254 AASGQPLDTPASDRR
+254 
-269 AARKGGTSPLQMRI
+269 KGGSSPLHMKI

-307 HLRAYDLPYTIPNFV
+307 HLRAYDLPYTIPNFTA
-322 RFVNAALDLYQ
+322 FVNAAVDLYE
-333 SLGIVEAGAEGPLED
+333 SLGIVEAGAEAPLEAM
-348 LRHSVNGMLEQL
+348 RSSVNGMLHQL
-360 QERMANWA
+360 EERMANWA
-368 TLTPTAEMVAAER
+368 TLEPTAEMVAAER
-381 VIEAELDALDH
+381 LIETELDALAH

-401 ELVLSAALQGHA
+401 ELVLSGALQGHSV
-413 PAEISLEDLQLH
+413 AEIGLEDLQLH

-434 DFRELSA
+434 DFRELSG
-441 HRHPLA
+441 HRHREAPLEPA
-447 AAVGVDA
+447 EGVP
-454 GEATPFLER
+454 ATPFLER
-463 WQRVIMDDSDTRYA
+463 WHRVIMDDSDTRYA
-477 GAIVPTRYWY
+477 GAILPSRYWY
-487 EEFMPKLLK
+487 EDFMPKLLK
-496 AASVTTRAE
+496 AASVLTRSE
-505 LDGLAAETEA
+505 LEAIEAETEA
-515 DLDAWFGRRDQ
+515 DLDRWFEECKN
-526 AGDFDTYARAL
+526 AGDFDTYGTAL

-542 GCSLPVKQELKQAWE
+542 GCTQPVKQELKQAWE
-557 LSYHYING
+557 LSKYYMNG

-571 REEFGRETGFLSEYV
+571 REEFGRESGFLSEYV
-586 AFIDLYLGRDDVER
+586 AFIDLHIGRDDVER
-600 SEMRLSFPYYLGP
+600 SEMRLSFPYFLGP

-626 HAMPP
+626 HAMAE
-631 GERQNEALACF
+631 GEGQTQALGCF
-642 KRFFP
+642 KRFFQ

-679 LLLGPQ
+679 LLIGPQ

-754 ALEEPSLPLE
+754 ALAEPSLPLE
-764 RIERIYAVIKKASR
+764 RIERIYAVIKQASH

-786 QQALRRGDKQ
+786 QQALRRGDQ
-796 ELQRVWERAEA
+796 EELQRVWARAEA
-807 SVDSVEQAL
+807 QVDTVEQAL

-824 TYHYDPSLVLEPPHF
+824 TYHYDPSLALEPPHF

>member
-1 MGAGCGLAGLGW
+1 
-13 QAAGQSWPERA
+13 
-24 GRRQQRPPVA
+24 
-34 QKSRDNGTSLGLAG
+34 
-48 DQDSLTSMPEITLR
+48 MPEITLL
-62 QTLEAIADR
+62 QTLETIADR
-71 WQELSLEHPRVPTA
+71 WHGLSGEQPRVPSS
-85 ELLSQACAA
+85 ELLTQACAA
-94 AGVVVNGRE
+94 AGVQVNGRE
-103 VEAVCLAYRIPPDA
+103 VEAVCLAYRIPADA
-117 SRQRRLLLL
+117 TRDRRLLLL
-126 TVLLGDQNLRLE
+126 TVLLGDQRLRLE
-138 AAFRLLDPDQRGTL
+138 AAFRLLDPNQRGTVD
-152 EPAQVQ
+152 PAQVQ
-158 RLVQLFELPEAEA
+158 RLVQLFDLPEAEA
-171 KELVVEL
+171 KDLVVEL

-192 AFLPEDFSA
+192 AFLPQDFSA

-212 GRPEDHRSGA
+212 GRPSAHGTGSA
-222 APEAPPSTPAGSPSP
+222 AQTPPHASAVGSPVGSLGVANGRPNPSP
-237 APEPAPQAAPEI
+237 APANPP
-249 APVAA
+249 
-254 AASGQPLDTPASDRR
+254 AAS
-269 AARKGGTSPLQMRI
+269 KGGTSPLQMRI

-307 HLRAYDLPYTIPNFV
+307 HLRAYDLPYTIPNFAG
-322 RFVNAALDLYQ
+322 FVNAALDLYQ
-333 SLGIVEAGAEGPLED
+333 SLGIVEVGAEEPFED
-348 LRHSVNGMLEQL
+348 LRSSVNGMLQQL
-360 QERMANWA
+360 EVRMATWA
-368 TLTPTAEMVAAER
+368 SLEPTVEMAAAEQ
-381 VIEAELDALDH
+381 VIEAELDGLDH

-401 ELVLSAALQGHA
+401 ELVLSGALQGHA
-413 PAEISLEDLQLH
+413 AAEIGLEDLQLH

-434 DFRELSA
+434 DFRELSL
-441 HRHPLA
+441 HRHAPSPA
-447 AAVGVDA
+447 DQADGSS
-454 GEATPFLER
+454 ATPFLER
-463 WQRVIMDDSDTRYA
+463 WHRVIVDDSDTRFA
-477 GAIVPTRYWY
+477 GAILPTRYWY
-487 EEFMPKLLK
+487 EDFMPKLLK
-496 AASVTTRAE
+496 AASVLTR
-505 LDGLAAETEA
+505 LDLAAIRAETEA
-515 DLDAWFGRRDQ
+515 DLDRWFEQRNK
-526 AGDFDTYARAL
+526 AGEFDTYATAL

-542 GCSLPVKQELKQAWE
+542 NCSLAVKQELKQAWE
-557 LSYHYING
+557 LSCHYING

-571 REEFGRETGFLSEYV
+571 REEFGRDSGYLSEYV
-586 AFIDLYLGRDDVER
+586 AFIDIFLGRDDIER

-631 GERQNEALACF
+631 GEGQNEALACF

-685 SPTEHIEVTIDSK
+685 TPTEHIEVTIDSK
-698 LASITDSAGLRL
+698 LASITDSTGLRL

-764 RIERIYAVIKKASR
+764 RIERIYAVIKQASH

-807 SVDSVEQAL
+807 LVDSVEQAL
-816 LASNFLSA
+816 LASQFLSA
-824 TYHYDPSLVLEPPHF
+824 TYHYDPSLELEPPHF
-839 SPEEEALARSGY
+839 SAEDEALARSGY
-851 YVEA
+851 FVEA

>member
-1 MGAGCGLAGLGW
+1 MSEISLLPTLETIAERWQVLAG
-13 QAAGQSWPERA
+13 
-24 GRRQQRPPVA
+24 
-34 QKSRDNGTSLGLAG
+34 
-48 DQDSLTSMPEITLR
+48 
-62 QTLEAIADR
+62 
-71 WQELSLEHPRVPTA
+71 EHPRVPTSQ
-85 ELLSQACAA
+85 LLTQACAA
-94 AGVVVNGRE
+94 AGVLLNGRE
-103 VEAVCLAYRIPPDA
+103 VEAVCVAYRIPPDA
-117 SRQRRLLLL
+117 NRDRRLLLL
-126 TVLLGDQNLRLE
+126 TVLLGDQRLRLE
-138 AAFRLLDPDQRGTL
+138 AAFRLLDPDQRGTVD
-152 EPAQVQ
+152 PAQVQ

-178 NRDGSGEITLADVL
+178 NRDGSGEITLADFL
-192 AFLPEDFSA
+192 AFLPQDFSA

-212 GRPEDHRSGA
+212 GRPGAHGAGTAAQGAPA
-222 APEAPPSTPAGSPSP
+222 APSAPAQVPASGQTTASP
-237 APEPAPQAAPEI
+237 AP
-249 APVAA
+249 
-254 AASGQPLDTPASDRR
+254 ASAKGAS
-269 AARKGGTSPLQMRI
+269 KGGTSPLQMRI

-307 HLRAYDLPYTIPNFV
+307 HLRAYDLPYTIPNFAG
-322 RFVNAALDLYQ
+322 FVNAALDLYQ
-333 SLGIVEAGAEGPLED
+333 SLGIVEVGAQQPLED
-348 LRHSVNGMLEQL
+348 LRSSVNAMLAQL
-360 QERMANWA
+360 ESRMANWA
-368 TLTPTAEMVAAER
+368 TLEPTAEMAAAEQ
-381 VIEAELDALDH
+381 VIEAELDGLEH

-401 ELVLSAALQGHA
+401 ELVLSGGLQGHHL
-413 PAEISLEDLQLH
+413 AEIGLEDLQLH

-434 DFRELSA
+434 DFRELSL
-441 HRHPLA
+441 HRHTVSP
-447 AAVGVDA
+447 GDQ
-454 GEATPFLER
+454 GEGSSVTPFLER
-463 WQRVIMDDSDTRYA
+463 WHRVIVDDSDTRYA
-477 GAIVPTRYWY
+477 GAILPTRYWY
-487 EEFMPKLLK
+487 EDFMPKLLK
-496 AASVTTRAE
+496 AASVMSRS
-505 LDGLAAETEA
+505 DLAAVEAETEA
-515 DLDAWFGRRDQ
+515 DLDAWFERRHQ
-526 AGDFDTYARAL
+526 AGDFDSYATAL

-571 REEFGRETGFLSEYV
+571 REEFGRESGYLSEYV
-586 AFIDLYLGRDDVER
+586 AFIDVFLGRDDIER

-626 HAMPP
+626 HAISP
-631 GERQNEALACF
+631 GEGQNEALACF
-642 KRFFP
+642 KRFFL

-685 SPTEHIEVTIDSK
+685 TPTEHIEVTIDSK
-698 LASITDSAGLRL
+698 LASITDSTGLRL

-738 TTRYWPSLD
+738 TTRYWPGLD

-764 RIERIYAVIKKASR
+764 RIERIYAVIKKASH

-786 QQALRRGDKQ
+786 QQALRRGDKE

-816 LASNFLSA
+816 LASQFLST

-839 SPEEEALARSGY
+839 SAEEEALARSGY

>member
-1 MGAGCGLAGLGW
+1 
-13 QAAGQSWPERA
+13 
-24 GRRQQRPPVA
+24 
-34 QKSRDNGTSLGLAG
+34 
-48 DQDSLTSMPEITLR
+48 MPEITLLP
-62 QTLEAIADR
+62 TLETIADR
-71 WQELSLEHPRVPTA
+71 WQVLSGEQPRVPTS
-85 ELLSQACAA
+85 ELLTQACAA
-94 AGVVVNGRE
+94 AGVEVNGRE

-117 SRQRRLLLL
+117 TRERRLLLL
-126 TVLLGDQNLRLE
+126 TVLLGDQRLRLE
-138 AAFRLLDPDQRGTL
+138 AAFRLLDPNQRGTVD
-152 EPAQVQ
+152 PAQVQ

-171 KELVVEL
+171 KDLVVEL

-192 AFLPEDFSA
+192 AFLPQDFSA

-212 GRPEDHRSGA
+212 GRPGDHGA
-222 APEAPPSTPAGSPSP
+222 GSPTPPVASSAAAHGQPIASPAPASTPASSPG
-237 APEPAPQAAPEI
+237 AN
-249 APVAA
+249 
-254 AASGQPLDTPASDRR
+254 
-269 AARKGGTSPLQMRI
+269 KGGTSPLQMRI

-307 HLRAYDLPYTIPNFV
+307 HLRAYDLPYTIPNFAG
-322 RFVNAALDLYQ
+322 FVNAALDLYQ
-333 SLGIVEAGAEGPLED
+333 SLGIVEVGAEEPFED
-348 LRHSVNGMLEQL
+348 LRSSVNGMLAQL
-360 QERMANWA
+360 EHRMANWSS
-368 TLTPTAEMVAAER
+368 LEPTAEMAAAEQ
-381 VIEAELDALDH
+381 VIEAELDGLEH

-401 ELVLSAALQGHA
+401 ELVLSGALQGHVV
-413 PAEISLEDLQLH
+413 AEIGLEDLQLH

-434 DFRELSA
+434 DFRELSV
-441 HRHPLA
+441 HRHPVTPA
-447 AAVGVDA
+447 GQADA
-454 GEATPFLER
+454 TSATPFLER
-463 WQRVIMDDSDTRYA
+463 WHRVIVDDSDTRYA
-477 GAIVPTRYWY
+477 GAILPTRYWY
-487 EEFMPKLLK
+487 EDFMPKLLK
-496 AASVTTRAE
+496 AASVMSRS
-505 LDGLAAETEA
+505 DLAAIGAETEA
-515 DLDAWFGRRDQ
+515 DLDAWFERRNQ
-526 AGDFDTYARAL
+526 AGDFDTYATAL

-557 LSYHYING
+557 LSHHYING
-565 VQKRRE
+565 IQKRRE
-571 REEFGRETGFLSEYV
+571 REEFGRENGYLSEYV
-586 AFIDLYLGRDDVER
+586 AFIDIFLGRDDIER
-600 SEMRLSFPYYLGP
+600 SEMRLSFPYYIGP
-613 ATWRFMHTSAELI
+613 ASWRFMHTSAELI

-631 GERQNEALACF
+631 GERQDAALACF

-665 VVKNREVTMYPIEY
+665 VVKNREVNMYPIEY

-685 SPTEHIEVTIDSK
+685 TPTEHIEVTIDSK
-698 LASITDSAGLRL
+698 LASISDSTGLRL

-764 RIERIYAVIKKASR
+764 RIERIYAVIKKASH

-786 QQALRRGDKQ
+786 QQALRRGDKE
-796 ELQRVWERAEA
+796 ELQRVWQRAEA

-816 LASNFLSA
+816 LASQFLSA

-839 SPEEEALARSGY
+839 SAEEEALARSGY

>member
-1 MGAGCGLAGLGW
+1 MSEISLLPTLESIAERWQVLAG
-13 QAAGQSWPERA
+13 
-24 GRRQQRPPVA
+24 
-34 QKSRDNGTSLGLAG
+34 
-48 DQDSLTSMPEITLR
+48 
-62 QTLEAIADR
+62 
-71 WQELSLEHPRVPTA
+71 EHPRVPTSQ
-85 ELLSQACAA
+85 LLTQACAA
-94 AGVVVNGRE
+94 AGVPLNGRE
-103 VEAVCLAYRIPPDA
+103 VEAVCVAYRIPPDA
-117 SRQRRLLLL
+117 NRDRRLLLL
-126 TVLLGDQNLRLE
+126 TVLLGDQRLRLE
-138 AAFRLLDPDQRGTL
+138 AAFRLLDPDQRGTVD
-152 EPAQVQ
+152 PAQVQ

-178 NRDGSGEITLADVL
+178 NRDGSGEITLADIL
-192 AFLPEDFSA
+192 AFLPQDFSA

-212 GRPEDHRSGA
+212 GRPGAHGAGTAAQGAPA
-222 APEAPPSTPAGSPSP
+222 APSAPAQVP
-237 APEPAPQAAPEI
+237 
-249 APVAA
+249 
-254 AASGQPLDTPASDRR
+254 ASGQPTASPAPASPKG
-269 AARKGGTSPLQMRI
+269 ASKGGTSPLQMRI

-307 HLRAYDLPYTIPNFV
+307 HLRAYDLPYTIPNFAG
-322 RFVNAALDLYQ
+322 FVNAALDLYQ
-333 SLGIVEAGAEGPLED
+333 SLGIVEVGAQQPLED
-348 LRHSVNGMLEQL
+348 LRSSVNAMLAQL
-360 QERMANWA
+360 ESRMANWA
-368 TLTPTAEMVAAER
+368 TIEPTAEMAAAEQ
-381 VIEAELDALDH
+381 VIEAELDGLEH

-401 ELVLSAALQGHA
+401 ELVLSGGLQGHHL
-413 PAEISLEDLQLH
+413 AEIGLEDLQLH

-434 DFRELSA
+434 DFRELSL
-441 HRHPLA
+441 HRHTVSP
-447 AAVGVDA
+447 GDQ
-454 GEATPFLER
+454 GEGSSVTPFLER
-463 WQRVIMDDSDTRYA
+463 WHRVIVDDSDTRYA
-477 GAIVPTRYWY
+477 GAILPTRYWY
-487 EEFMPKLLK
+487 EDFMPKLLK
-496 AASVTTRAE
+496 AASVMSRS
-505 LDGLAAETEA
+505 DLAAVEAETEA
-515 DLDAWFGRRDQ
+515 DLDAWFERRHQ
-526 AGDFDTYARAL
+526 AGDFDSYATAL

-571 REEFGRETGFLSEYV
+571 REEFGRESGYLSEYV
-586 AFIDLYLGRDDVER
+586 AFIDVFLGRDDIER

-626 HAMPP
+626 QAMPP

-685 SPTEHIEVTIDSK
+685 TPTEHIEVTIDSK
-698 LASITDSAGLRL
+698 LASITDSTGLRL

-754 ALEEPSLPLE
+754 ALAEPSLPLE
-764 RIERIYAVIKKASR
+764 RIERIYSVIKKASH

-786 QQALRRGDKQ
+786 QQALRRGDKE

-816 LASNFLSA
+816 LASQFLSA

-839 SPEEEALARSGY
+839 SAEEEALARSGY

>member
-1 MGAGCGLAGLGW
+1 
-13 QAAGQSWPERA
+13 
-24 GRRQQRPPVA
+24 
-34 QKSRDNGTSLGLAG
+34 
-48 DQDSLTSMPEITLR
+48 MPEITLLP
-62 QTLEAIADR
+62 TLETIADR
-71 WQELSLEHPRVPTA
+71 WQVLSGEQPRVPTS
-85 ELLSQACAA
+85 ELLTQACAA
-94 AGVVVNGRE
+94 AGVEVNGRE
-103 VEAVCLAYRIPPDA
+103 IEVVCLAYRIPPDA
-117 SRQRRLLLL
+117 TRERRLLLL
-126 TVLLGDQNLRLE
+126 TVLLGDQRLRLE
-138 AAFRLLDPDQRGTL
+138 AAFRLLDPNQRGTVD
-152 EPAQVQ
+152 PAQVQ

-171 KELVVEL
+171 KDLVVEL

-192 AFLPEDFSA
+192 AFLPQDFSA

-212 GRPEDHRSGA
+212 GRPGDHGA
-222 APEAPPSTPAGSPSP
+222 GSPTPPVASSAAAHGQPIASPAPASTPASSPG
-237 APEPAPQAAPEI
+237 AN
-249 APVAA
+249 
-254 AASGQPLDTPASDRR
+254 
-269 AARKGGTSPLQMRI
+269 KGGTSPLQMRI

-307 HLRAYDLPYTIPNFV
+307 HLRAYDLPYTIPNFAG
-322 RFVNAALDLYQ
+322 FVNAALDLYQ
-333 SLGIVEAGAEGPLED
+333 SLGIVEVGAEEPFED
-348 LRHSVNGMLEQL
+348 LRSSVNGMLAQL
-360 QERMANWA
+360 EHRMANWSS
-368 TLTPTAEMVAAER
+368 LEPTAEMAAAEQ
-381 VIEAELDALDH
+381 VIEAELDGLEH

-401 ELVLSAALQGHA
+401 ELVLSGALQGHVV
-413 PAEISLEDLQLH
+413 AEIGLEDLQLH

-434 DFRELSA
+434 DFRELSV
-441 HRHPLA
+441 HRHPVTPA
-447 AAVGVDA
+447 GQADA
-454 GEATPFLER
+454 TSATPFLER
-463 WQRVIMDDSDTRYA
+463 WHRVIVDDSDTRYA
-477 GAIVPTRYWY
+477 GAILPTRYWY
-487 EEFMPKLLK
+487 EDFMPKLLK
-496 AASVTTRAE
+496 AASVMSRS
-505 LDGLAAETEA
+505 DLAAIGAETEA
-515 DLDAWFGRRDQ
+515 DLNAWFERRNQ
-526 AGDFDTYARAL
+526 AGDFDTYATAL

-557 LSYHYING
+557 LSHHYING
-565 VQKRRE
+565 IQKRRE
-571 REEFGRETGFLSEYV
+571 REEFGRENGYLSEYV
-586 AFIDLYLGRDDVER
+586 AFIDIFLGRDDIER
-600 SEMRLSFPYYLGP
+600 SEMRLSFPYYIGP
-613 ATWRFMHTSAELI
+613 ASWRFMHTSAELI

-631 GERQNEALACF
+631 GERQDAALACF

-665 VVKNREVTMYPIEY
+665 VVKNREVNMYPIEY

-685 SPTEHIEVTIDSK
+685 TPTEHIEVTIDSK
-698 LASITDSAGLRL
+698 LASISDSTGLRL

-764 RIERIYAVIKKASR
+764 RIERIYAVIKKASH

-786 QQALRRGDKQ
+786 QQALRRGDKE
-796 ELQRVWERAEA
+796 ELQRVWQRAEA

-816 LASNFLSA
+816 LASQFLSA

-839 SPEEEALARSGY
+839 SAEEEALARSGY

>member
-1 MGAGCGLAGLGW
+1 
-13 QAAGQSWPERA
+13 
-24 GRRQQRPPVA
+24 
-34 QKSRDNGTSLGLAG
+34 
-48 DQDSLTSMPEITLR
+48 MPEITLLP
-62 QTLEAIADR
+62 TLETIADR
-71 WQELSLEHPRVPTA
+71 WQVLAGEQPRVPTST
-85 ELLSQACAA
+85 LLTQACAA
-94 AGVVVNGRE
+94 AGVQVNGRE

-117 SRQRRLLLL
+117 TRDRRLLLL
-126 TVLLGDQNLRLE
+126 TVLLGDQRLRLE
-138 AAFRLLDPDQRGTL
+138 AAFRLLDANQRGTVD
-152 EPAQVQ
+152 PAQVQ
-158 RLVQLFELPEAEA
+158 RLVQLFDLPEAEA
-171 KELVVEL
+171 KDLVVEL

-212 GRPEDHRSGA
+212 GRPGA
-222 APEAPPSTPAGSPSP
+222 HGPGTVAQATQVASPVGSQGVAKGQPNASPAPASPPAGS
-237 APEPAPQAAPEI
+237 Q
-249 APVAA
+249 
-254 AASGQPLDTPASDRR
+254 
-269 AARKGGTSPLQMRI
+269 GGTSPLQMRI

-307 HLRAYDLPYTIPNFV
+307 HLRAYDLPYTIPNFAG
-322 RFVNAALDLYQ
+322 FVNAALDLYQ
-333 SLGIVEAGAEGPLED
+333 SLGIVEVGAEEPLED
-348 LRHSVNGMLEQL
+348 LRSSVNGMLQRLEA
-360 QERMANWA
+360 RMATWA
-368 TLTPTAEMVAAER
+368 SLEPTAEMAAAEQ
-381 VIEAELDALDH
+381 VIEAELDGLGH

-401 ELVLSAALQGHA
+401 ELVLSGALQGHA
-413 PAEISLEDLQLH
+413 AAEIGLEDLQLH

-434 DFRELSA
+434 DFRELSV
-441 HRHPLA
+441 HRH
-447 AAVGVDA
+447 AVTPADQADGSA
-454 GEATPFLER
+454 ATPFLER
-463 WQRVIMDDSDTRYA
+463 WHRVIVDDSDTRYA
-477 GAIVPTRYWY
+477 GAILPTRYWY
-487 EEFMPKLLK
+487 EDFMPKLLK
-496 AASVTTRAE
+496 AASVLTRSE
-505 LDGLAAETEA
+505 LAAIGAETEA
-515 DLDAWFGRRDQ
+515 DLDGWFEQRNK
-526 AGDFDTYARAL
+526 AGDFDTYATAL

-542 GCSLPVKQELKQAWE
+542 DCPLAVKQELKQAWE

-571 REEFGRETGFLSEYV
+571 REEFGRESGHLSEYV
-586 AFIDLYLGRDDVER
+586 AFIDIFLGRDDIER
-600 SEMRLSFPYYLGP
+600 SEMRLSFPYYIGP

-626 HAMPP
+626 HAMPQ

-647 ALATMYPCP
+647 SLATMYPCP

-685 SPTEHIEVTIDSK
+685 TPTEHIEVTIDSK
-698 LASITDSAGLRL
+698 LASITDSTGLRL

-764 RIERIYAVIKKASR
+764 RIERIYAVIKQASH

-786 QQALRRGDKQ
+786 QQALRRGDTQ

-807 SVDSVEQAL
+807 TVDSVEQAL
-816 LASNFLSA
+816 LASQFLSA
-824 TYHYDPSLVLEPPHF
+824 TYHYDPSLELQPPHF
-839 SPEEEALARSGY
+839 SAEEEALARSGY

>member
-1 MGAGCGLAGLGW
+1 
-13 QAAGQSWPERA
+13 
-24 GRRQQRPPVA
+24 
-34 QKSRDNGTSLGLAG
+34 
-48 DQDSLTSMPEITLR
+48 MPEITLV
-62 QTLEAIADR
+62 QTLETIADR
-71 WQELSLEHPRVPTA
+71 WQVLSGEQPRVPTS
-85 ELLSQACAA
+85 ELLTQACAA
-94 AGVVVNGRE
+94 AGVQVNGRE

-117 SRQRRLLLL
+117 TRDRRLLLL
-126 TVLLGDQNLRLE
+126 TVLLGDQRLRLE
-138 AAFRLLDPDQRGTL
+138 AAFRLLDPNQRGTVD
-152 EPAQVQ
+152 PAQVQ

-171 KELVVEL
+171 KDLVVEL

-192 AFLPEDFSA
+192 AFLPQDFSA

-212 GRPEDHRSGA
+212 GRPGDHGDGS
-222 APEAPPSTPAGSPSP
+222 PTPTPPLPTPAAANRQPIASP
-237 APEPAPQAAPEI
+237 APGSSPASSP
-249 APVAA
+249 
-254 AASGQPLDTPASDRR
+254 AAS
-269 AARKGGTSPLQMRI
+269 KGGTSPLQMRI

-307 HLRAYDLPYTIPNFV
+307 HLRAYDLPYTIPNFAG
-322 RFVNAALDLYQ
+322 FVNAALDLYQ
-333 SLGIVEAGAEGPLED
+333 SLGIVEVGAEEPFEE
-348 LRHSVNGMLEQL
+348 LRSSVNGMLAQL
-360 QERMANWA
+360 EHRMANWA
-368 TLTPTAEMVAAER
+368 TLAPTAEMAAAEQ
-381 VIEAELDALDH
+381 VIEAELDGLEH

-401 ELVLSAALQGHA
+401 ELVLSGALQGHVV
-413 PAEISLEDLQLH
+413 AEIGLEDLQLH

-441 HRHPLA
+441 HRHPVA
-447 AAVGVDA
+447 PVDQA
-454 GEATPFLER
+454 DGTSATPFLER
-463 WQRVIMDDSDTRYA
+463 WHRVIVDDSDTRYA
-477 GAIVPTRYWY
+477 GAILPTRYWY
-487 EEFMPKLLK
+487 EDFMPKLLK
-496 AASVTTRAE
+496 AASVMTQSE
-505 LDGLAAETEA
+505 LNAIEAETEA
-515 DLDAWFGRRDQ
+515 DLDAWFEQRNQ
-526 AGDFDTYARAL
+526 AGDFDTYATAL

-542 GCSLPVKQELKQAWE
+542 GCPLPVKQELKQAWE

-571 REEFGRETGFLSEYV
+571 REEFGRESGFLSEYV
-586 AFIDLYLGRDDVER
+586 AFIDVFIGRDDIER
-600 SEMRLSFPYYLGP
+600 SEMRLSFPYYIGP
-613 ATWRFMHTSAELI
+613 ASWRFMHTSAELI

-631 GERQNEALACF
+631 GEHQDNALACF

-665 VVKNREVTMYPIEY
+665 VVKNREVNMYPIEY

-685 SPTEHIEVTIDSK
+685 TPTEHIEVTIDSK
-698 LASITDSAGLRL
+698 LASITDSTGLRL

-764 RIERIYAVIKKASR
+764 RIERIYAVIKKASH

-786 QQALRRGDKQ
+786 QQALRRGDKE

-816 LASNFLSA
+816 LASQFLSA
-824 TYHYDPSLVLEPPHF
+824 TYHYDPSLKLEPPHF
-839 SPEEEALARSGY
+839 SAEEEALARSGY

>member
-1 MGAGCGLAGLGW
+1 
-13 QAAGQSWPERA
+13 
-24 GRRQQRPPVA
+24 
-34 QKSRDNGTSLGLAG
+34 
-48 DQDSLTSMPEITLR
+48 MPEITLLP
-62 QTLEAIADR
+62 TLETIADS
-71 WQELSLEHPRVPTA
+71 WQVLAGEHPSVPTSQ
-85 ELLSQACAA
+85 LLTQACAA
-94 AGVVVNGRE
+94 AGVPLNGRE
-103 VEAVCLAYRIPPDA
+103 VEAVCVAYRIPPDA
-117 SRQRRLLLL
+117 NRDRRLLLL
-126 TVLLGDQNLRLE
+126 TVLLGDQRLRLE
-138 AAFRLLDPDQRGTL
+138 AAFRLLDPDQRGTVD
-152 EPAQVQ
+152 PAQVQ

-178 NRDGSGEITLADVL
+178 NRDGSGEITLADFL
-192 AFLPEDFSA
+192 AFLPEDFSS

-212 GRPEDHRSGA
+212 GRPGAHGAGTAAQGAPA
-222 APEAPPSTPAGSPSP
+222 APSAPAQVP
-237 APEPAPQAAPEI
+237 
-249 APVAA
+249 
-254 AASGQPLDTPASDRR
+254 ASGQPTASQAPAS
-269 AARKGGTSPLQMRI
+269 AKGASKGGTSPLQMRI

-307 HLRAYDLPYTIPNFV
+307 HLRAYDLPYTIPNFAG
-322 RFVNAALDLYQ
+322 FVNAALDLYQ
-333 SLGIVEAGAEGPLED
+333 SLGIVEVGAQQPLED
-348 LRHSVNGMLEQL
+348 LRSSVNAMLAQL
-360 QERMANWA
+360 ESRMANWA
-368 TLTPTAEMVAAER
+368 TLEPTAEMAAAEQ
-381 VIEAELDALDH
+381 VIEAELDGLEH

-401 ELVLSAALQGHA
+401 ELVLSGGLQGHHL
-413 PAEISLEDLQLH
+413 AEIGLEDLQLH

-434 DFRELSA
+434 DFRELSL
-441 HRHPLA
+441 HRHTVSP
-447 AAVGVDA
+447 GDQ
-454 GEATPFLER
+454 GEGSSVTPFLER
-463 WQRVIMDDSDTRYA
+463 WHRVIVDDSDTRYA
-477 GAIVPTRYWY
+477 GAILPTRYWY
-487 EEFMPKLLK
+487 EDFMPKLLK
-496 AASVTTRAE
+496 AASVMSRS
-505 LDGLAAETEA
+505 DLAAVEAETEA
-515 DLDAWFGRRDQ
+515 DLDAWFERRHQ
-526 AGDFDTYARAL
+526 AGDFDSYATAL

-571 REEFGRETGFLSEYV
+571 REEFGRESGYLSEYV
-586 AFIDLYLGRDDVER
+586 AFIDVFLGRDDIER

-626 HAMPP
+626 DAIPP

-685 SPTEHIEVTIDSK
+685 TPTEHIEVTIDSK
-698 LASITDSAGLRL
+698 LASITDSTGLRL

-728 WFHQESDAHY
+728 WFHQEGDAHY

-754 ALEEPSLPLE
+754 ALAEPSLPLE
-764 RIERIYAVIKKASR
+764 RIERIYSVIKKASH

-786 QQALRRGDKQ
+786 QQALRRGDKE

-816 LASNFLSA
+816 LASQFLSA

-839 SPEEEALARSGY
+839 SAEEEALARSGF

>member
-1 MGAGCGLAGLGW
+1 
-13 QAAGQSWPERA
+13 
-24 GRRQQRPPVA
+24 
-34 QKSRDNGTSLGLAG
+34 
-48 DQDSLTSMPEITLR
+48 MPEITLL
-62 QTLEAIADR
+62 QTLETIADR
-71 WQELSLEHPRVPTA
+71 WQVLSGEQPRVPTS
-85 ELLSQACAA
+85 ELLTQACAA
-94 AGVVVNGRE
+94 AGVEVNGRE

-117 SRQRRLLLL
+117 TRERRLLLL
-126 TVLLGDQNLRLE
+126 TVLLGDQRLRLE
-138 AAFRLLDPDQRGTL
+138 AAFRLLDPNQRGTVD
-152 EPAQVQ
+152 PAQVQ

-171 KELVVEL
+171 KDLVVEL

-192 AFLPEDFSA
+192 AFLPQDFSA

-212 GRPEDHRSGA
+212 GRPGDHGA
-222 APEAPPSTPAGSPSP
+222 GSPTPPVASPAAAHGQPIASPAPASTPASSPG
-237 APEPAPQAAPEI
+237 A
-249 APVAA
+249 
-254 AASGQPLDTPASDRR
+254 T
-269 AARKGGTSPLQMRI
+269 KGGTSPLQMRI

-307 HLRAYDLPYTIPNFV
+307 HLRAYDLPYTIPNFAG
-322 RFVNAALDLYQ
+322 FVNAALDLYQ
-333 SLGIVEAGAEGPLED
+333 SLGIVEVGAEEPFED
-348 LRHSVNGMLEQL
+348 LRSSVNGMLAQL
-360 QERMANWA
+360 EHRMANWA
-368 TLTPTAEMVAAER
+368 TLEPTAEMAAAEQ
-381 VIEAELDALDH
+381 VIEAELDGLEH

-401 ELVLSAALQGHA
+401 ELVLSGALQGHVV
-413 PAEISLEDLQLH
+413 AEIGLEDLQLH

-434 DFRELSA
+434 DFRELSV
-441 HRHPLA
+441 HRHPVTPA
-447 AAVGVDA
+447 GQADA
-454 GEATPFLER
+454 TSATPFLER
-463 WQRVIMDDSDTRYA
+463 WHRVIVDDSDTRYA
-477 GAIVPTRYWY
+477 GAILPTRYWY
-487 EEFMPKLLK
+487 EDFMPKLLK
-496 AASVTTRAE
+496 AASVMSRS
-505 LDGLAAETEA
+505 DLAAIGAETEA
-515 DLDAWFGRRDQ
+515 DLDAWFERRNQ
-526 AGDFDTYARAL
+526 AGDFDTYATAL

-557 LSYHYING
+557 LSHHYING
-565 VQKRRE
+565 IQKRRE
-571 REEFGRETGFLSEYV
+571 REEFGRESGYLSEYV
-586 AFIDLYLGRDDVER
+586 AFIDIFLGRDDIER
-600 SEMRLSFPYYLGP
+600 SEMRLSFPYYIGP
-613 ATWRFMHTSAELI
+613 ASWRFMHTSAELI

-631 GERQNEALACF
+631 GERQDAALACF

-665 VVKNREVTMYPIEY
+665 VVKNREVNMYPIEY

-685 SPTEHIEVTIDSK
+685 TPTEHIEVTIDSK
-698 LASITDSAGLRL
+698 LASISDSTGLRL

-764 RIERIYAVIKKASR
+764 RIERIYAVIKKASH

-786 QQALRRGDKQ
+786 QQALRRGDKE
-796 ELQRVWERAEA
+796 ELQRVWQRAEA

-816 LASNFLSA
+816 LASQFLSA

-839 SPEEEALARSGY
+839 SAEEEALARSGY

>member
-1 MGAGCGLAGLGW
+1 MSEISLLPTLESIAERWQVLAG
-13 QAAGQSWPERA
+13 
-24 GRRQQRPPVA
+24 
-34 QKSRDNGTSLGLAG
+34 
-48 DQDSLTSMPEITLR
+48 
-62 QTLEAIADR
+62 
-71 WQELSLEHPRVPTA
+71 EHPRVPTSQ
-85 ELLSQACAA
+85 LLTQACAA
-94 AGVVVNGRE
+94 AGVPLNGRE
-103 VEAVCLAYRIPPDA
+103 VEAVCVAYRIPPDA
-117 SRQRRLLLL
+117 NRDRRLLLL
-126 TVLLGDQNLRLE
+126 TVLLGDQRLRLE
-138 AAFRLLDPDQRGTL
+138 AAFRLLDPDQRGTVD
-152 EPAQVQ
+152 PAQVQ

-178 NRDGSGEITLADVL
+178 NRDGSGEITLADFL
-192 AFLPEDFSA
+192 AFLPQDFSA

-212 GRPEDHRSGA
+212 GRPGAHGAGTAAQGAPA
-222 APEAPPSTPAGSPSP
+222 APSAPAQVP
-237 APEPAPQAAPEI
+237 
-249 APVAA
+249 
-254 AASGQPLDTPASDRR
+254 ASGQPPTASPAPAS
-269 AARKGGTSPLQMRI
+269 AKGASKGGTSPLQMRI

-307 HLRAYDLPYTIPNFV
+307 HLRAYDLPYTIPNFAG
-322 RFVNAALDLYQ
+322 FVNAALDLYQ
-333 SLGIVEAGAEGPLED
+333 SLGIVEVGAQQPLED
-348 LRHSVNGMLEQL
+348 LRSSVNAMLAQL
-360 QERMANWA
+360 ESRMANWA
-368 TLTPTAEMVAAER
+368 TLEPTAEMAAAEQ
-381 VIEAELDALDH
+381 VIEAELDGLEH

-401 ELVLSAALQGHA
+401 ELVLSGGLQGHHL
-413 PAEISLEDLQLH
+413 AEIGLEDLQLH

-434 DFRELSA
+434 DFRELSL
-441 HRHPLA
+441 HRHTVSP
-447 AAVGVDA
+447 GDQ
-454 GEATPFLER
+454 GEGSSVTPFLER
-463 WQRVIMDDSDTRYA
+463 WHRVIVDDSDTRYA
-477 GAIVPTRYWY
+477 GAILPTRYWY
-487 EEFMPKLLK
+487 EDFMPKLLK
-496 AASVTTRAE
+496 AASVMSRS
-505 LDGLAAETEA
+505 DLAAVEAETEA
-515 DLDAWFGRRDQ
+515 DLDAWFERRNL
-526 AGDFDTYARAL
+526 AGDFDSYATAL

-571 REEFGRETGFLSEYV
+571 REEFGRESGYLSEYV
-586 AFIDLYLGRDDVER
+586 AFIDVFLGRDDIER

-626 HAMPP
+626 QAMPP

-685 SPTEHIEVTIDSK
+685 TPTEHIEVTIDSK
-698 LASITDSAGLRL
+698 LASITDSTGLRL

-754 ALEEPSLPLE
+754 ALAEPSLPLE
-764 RIERIYAVIKKASR
+764 RIERIYSVIKKASH

-786 QQALRRGDKQ
+786 QQALRRGDKE

-816 LASNFLSA
+816 LASQFLSA

-839 SPEEEALARSGY
+839 SAEEEALARSGY

>member
-1 MGAGCGLAGLGW
+1 
-13 QAAGQSWPERA
+13 
-24 GRRQQRPPVA
+24 
-34 QKSRDNGTSLGLAG
+34 
-48 DQDSLTSMPEITLR
+48 MPEITLLP
-62 QTLEAIADR
+62 TLETIAER
-71 WQELSLEHPRVPTA
+71 WQVLAGEHPRVPTSQ
-85 ELLSQACAA
+85 LLTQACAA
-94 AGVVVNGRE
+94 AGIPLNGRE

-117 SRQRRLLLL
+117 NRDRRLLLL
-126 TVLLGDQNLRLE
+126 TVLLGDQRLRLE
-138 AAFRLLDPDQRGTL
+138 AAFRLLDPEQRGTVD
-152 EPAQVQ
+152 PAQVQ

-178 NRDGSGEITLADVL
+178 NRDGSGEITLADIL
-192 AFLPEDFSA
+192 AFLPQDFSA

-212 GRPEDHRSGA
+212 GRPGA
-222 APEAPPSTPAGSPSP
+222 HGAGTAAQSAPAAISAPANGQPTASP
-237 APEPAPQAAPEI
+237 AP
-249 APVAA
+249 
-254 AASGQPLDTPASDRR
+254 ASSKGASKG
-269 AARKGGTSPLQMRI
+269 ASKGGTSPLQMRI

-307 HLRAYDLPYTIPNFV
+307 HLRAYDLPYTIPNFAG
-322 RFVNAALDLYQ
+322 FVNAALDLYQ
-333 SLGIVEAGAEGPLED
+333 SMGIVEVGAQEPLED
-348 LRHSVNGMLEQL
+348 LRSSVNAMLAQL
-360 QERMANWA
+360 EHRMANWA
-368 TLTPTAEMVAAER
+368 TLEPTAEMAAAEQ
-381 VIEAELDALDH
+381 VIEAELDGLDH

-401 ELVLSAALQGHA
+401 ELVLSGGLQGHRV
-413 PAEISLEDLQLH
+413 AEIGLEDLQLH

-434 DFRELSA
+434 DFRELSL
-441 HRHPLA
+441 HRHTVSLGDE
-447 AAVGVDA
+447 VEGRSV
-454 GEATPFLER
+454 TPFLER
-463 WQRVIMDDSDTRYA
+463 WHRVIVDDSDTRYA
-477 GAIVPTRYWY
+477 GAILPTRYWY
-487 EEFMPKLLK
+487 EDFMPKLLK
-496 AASVTTRAE
+496 AASVMSRS
-505 LDGLAAETEA
+505 DLAAVEAETEA
-515 DLDAWFGRRDQ
+515 DLDAWFERRNQ
-526 AGDFDTYARAL
+526 AGDFDSYATAL

-571 REEFGRETGFLSEYV
+571 REEFGRESGYLSEYV
-586 AFIDLYLGRDDVER
+586 AFIDVFLGRDDIER
-600 SEMRLSFPYYLGP
+600 SEMRLSFPYYIGP
-613 ATWRFMHTSAELI
+613 ASWRFMHTSAELI
-626 HAMPP
+626 YAMPP
-631 GERQNEALACF
+631 GEHQNEALACF
-642 KRFFP
+642 KRFFL

-685 SPTEHIEVTIDSK
+685 TPTEHIEVTIDSK
-698 LASITDSAGLRL
+698 LASITDSSGLRL

-754 ALEEPSLPLE
+754 ALAEPSLPLE
-764 RIERIYAVIKKASR
+764 RIERIYSVIKKASH

-786 QQALRRGDKQ
+786 QQALRRGDKE

-816 LASNFLSA
+816 LASQFLSA

-839 SPEEEALARSGY
+839 SAEEEALARSGY

>member
-1 MGAGCGLAGLGW
+1 
-13 QAAGQSWPERA
+13 
-24 GRRQQRPPVA
+24 
-34 QKSRDNGTSLGLAG
+34 
-48 DQDSLTSMPEITLR
+48 MPEITLL
-62 QTLEAIADR
+62 QTLEAIANR
-71 WQELSLEHPRVPTA
+71 WQVLSAEQPRVPTS
-85 ELLSQACAA
+85 ELLTQACAA
-94 AGVVVNGRE
+94 AGVEVNGRE

-117 SRQRRLLLL
+117 SRDQRLLLL
-126 TVLLGDQNLRLE
+126 TVLLGDQRLRLE
-138 AAFRLLDPDQRGTL
+138 AAFRLLDPNSRGTV

-192 AFLPEDFSA
+192 AFLPQDFSA

-212 GRPEDHRSGA
+212 GRPEAHGVRTATETPPA
-222 APEAPPSTPAGSPSP
+222 ASPAAVNGQPVASP
-237 APEPAPQAAPEI
+237 APASSAPASPPQA
-249 APVAA
+249 
-254 AASGQPLDTPASDRR
+254 S
-269 AARKGGTSPLQMRI
+269 KGGTSPLQMRI

-307 HLRAYDLPYTIPNFV
+307 HLRAYDLPYTIPNFAG
-322 RFVNAALDLYQ
+322 FVNAAVDLYQ
-333 SLGIVEAGAEGPLED
+333 SLGIVEAGAEAPLEE
-348 LRHSVNGMLEQL
+348 LRFSVNGMLQQL
-360 QERMANWA
+360 EGRMANWA
-368 TLTPTAEMVAAER
+368 TLEPTAEMVAAEQ
-381 VIEAELDALDH
+381 VIESELDGLDH

-401 ELVLSAALQGHA
+401 ELVLSGALQGHVV
-413 PAEISLEDLQLH
+413 AEIGLEDLQLH

-441 HRHPLA
+441 HRHPVTPDDQA
-447 AAVGVDA
+447 DGQS
-454 GEATPFLER
+454 ATPFLER
-463 WQRVIMDDSDTRYA
+463 WHRVIVDDSDTRYA
-477 GAIVPTRYWY
+477 GAILPTRYWY
-487 EEFMPKLLK
+487 EDFMPKLLK
-496 AASVTTRAE
+496 AASVMTRSE
-505 LDGLAAETEA
+505 LAAIEAETEA
-515 DLDAWFGRRDQ
+515 DLDAWYERRNQ
-526 AGDFDTYARAL
+526 AGDFDTYATAL

-542 GCSLPVKQELKQAWE
+542 GCPLPVKQELKQAWE

-571 REEFGRETGFLSEYV
+571 REEFGRESGYLSEYV
-586 AFIDLYLGRDDVER
+586 AFIDVFLGRDDIER

-685 SPTEHIEVTIDSK
+685 TPTEHIEVTIDSK

-764 RIERIYAVIKKASR
+764 RIERIYAVIKKASH

-786 QQALRRGDKQ
+786 QQALRRGDKE

-816 LASNFLSA
+816 LASHFLSA
-824 TYHYDPSLVLEPPHF
+824 TYHYDPSLQLEPPHF
-839 SPEEEALARSGY
+839 SAEEEALARSGY

>member
-1 MGAGCGLAGLGW
+1 MSEISLLPTLESIAERWQVLAG
-13 QAAGQSWPERA
+13 
-24 GRRQQRPPVA
+24 
-34 QKSRDNGTSLGLAG
+34 
-48 DQDSLTSMPEITLR
+48 
-62 QTLEAIADR
+62 
-71 WQELSLEHPRVPTA
+71 EHPRVPTFQ
-85 ELLSQACAA
+85 LLTQACAA
-94 AGVVVNGRE
+94 AGVPLNGRE
-103 VEAVCLAYRIPPDA
+103 VEAVCVAYRIPPDA
-117 SRQRRLLLL
+117 NRDRRLLLL
-126 TVLLGDQNLRLE
+126 TVLLGDQRLRLE
-138 AAFRLLDPDQRGTL
+138 AAFRLLDPDQRGTVD
-152 EPAQVQ
+152 PAQVQ

-178 NRDGSGEITLADVL
+178 NRDGSGEITLADIL
-192 AFLPEDFSA
+192 AFLPQDFSA

-212 GRPEDHRSGA
+212 GRPGAHGAGTAAQGAPA
-222 APEAPPSTPAGSPSP
+222 APSAPAQVPASGQTTASP
-237 APEPAPQAAPEI
+237 AP
-249 APVAA
+249 
-254 AASGQPLDTPASDRR
+254 ASPKGAS
-269 AARKGGTSPLQMRI
+269 KGGTSPLQMRI

-307 HLRAYDLPYTIPNFV
+307 HLRAYDLPYTIPNFAG
-322 RFVNAALDLYQ
+322 FVNAALDLYQ
-333 SLGIVEAGAEGPLED
+333 SLGIVEVGAQQPLED
-348 LRHSVNGMLEQL
+348 LRSSVNSMLAQL
-360 QERMANWA
+360 ESRMANWA
-368 TLTPTAEMVAAER
+368 TLEPTAEMAAAEQ
-381 VIEAELDALDH
+381 VIEAELDGLEH

-401 ELVLSAALQGHA
+401 ELVLSGGLQGHHL
-413 PAEISLEDLQLH
+413 AEIGLEDLQLH

-434 DFRELSA
+434 DFRELSL
-441 HRHPLA
+441 HRHTVSP
-447 AAVGVDA
+447 GDQ
-454 GEATPFLER
+454 GEGSSVTPFLER
-463 WQRVIMDDSDTRYA
+463 WHRVIVDDSDTRYA
-477 GAIVPTRYWY
+477 GAILPTRYWY
-487 EEFMPKLLK
+487 EDFMPKLLK
-496 AASVTTRAE
+496 AASVMSRS
-505 LDGLAAETEA
+505 DLAAVEAETEA
-515 DLDAWFGRRDQ
+515 DLDAWFERRNQ
-526 AGDFDTYARAL
+526 AGDFDSYATAL

-571 REEFGRETGFLSEYV
+571 REEFGRESGYLSEYV
-586 AFIDLYLGRDDVER
+586 AFIDVFLGRDDIER

-626 HAMPP
+626 QAMPP
-631 GERQNEALACF
+631 GELQNEALACF

-685 SPTEHIEVTIDSK
+685 TPTEHIEVTIDSK
-698 LASITDSAGLRL
+698 LASITDSTGLRL

-754 ALEEPSLPLE
+754 ALAEPSLPLE
-764 RIERIYAVIKKASR
+764 RIERIYSVIKKASH

-786 QQALRRGDKQ
+786 QQALRRGDKE

-816 LASNFLSA
+816 LASQFLSA

-839 SPEEEALARSGY
+839 SAEEEALARSGY

>member
-1 MGAGCGLAGLGW
+1 
-13 QAAGQSWPERA
+13 
-24 GRRQQRPPVA
+24 
-34 QKSRDNGTSLGLAG
+34 
-48 DQDSLTSMPEITLR
+48 MPEITLL
-62 QTLEAIADR
+62 QTLETIADR
-71 WQELSLEHPRVPTA
+71 WQVLSGEQPRVPTS
-85 ELLSQACAA
+85 ELLTQACAA
-94 AGVVVNGRE
+94 AGVEVNGRE

-117 SRQRRLLLL
+117 TRERRLLLL
-126 TVLLGDQNLRLE
+126 TVLLGDQRLRLE
-138 AAFRLLDPDQRGTL
+138 AAFRLLDPNQRGTVD
-152 EPAQVQ
+152 PAQVQ

-171 KELVVEL
+171 KDLVVEL

-192 AFLPEDFSA
+192 AFLPQDFSA

-212 GRPEDHRSGA
+212 GRPGDHGA
-222 APEAPPSTPAGSPSP
+222 GSPTPPVASPAAANGQPIASPAPASTPASSPG
-237 APEPAPQAAPEI
+237 AN
-249 APVAA
+249 
-254 AASGQPLDTPASDRR
+254 
-269 AARKGGTSPLQMRI
+269 KGGTSPLQMRI

-307 HLRAYDLPYTIPNFV
+307 HLRAYDLPYTIPNFAG
-322 RFVNAALDLYQ
+322 FVNAALDLYQ
-333 SLGIVEAGAEGPLED
+333 SLGIVEVGAEEPFED
-348 LRHSVNGMLEQL
+348 LRSSVNGMLAQL
-360 QERMANWA
+360 EHRMANWA
-368 TLTPTAEMVAAER
+368 TLEPTAEMAAAEQ
-381 VIEAELDALDH
+381 VIEAELDGLEH

-401 ELVLSAALQGHA
+401 ELVLSGALQGHVV
-413 PAEISLEDLQLH
+413 AEIGLEDLQLH

-434 DFRELSA
+434 DFRELSV
-441 HRHPLA
+441 HRHPVTPA
-447 AAVGVDA
+447 GQADA
-454 GEATPFLER
+454 TSATPFLER
-463 WQRVIMDDSDTRYA
+463 WHRVIVDDSDTRYA
-477 GAIVPTRYWY
+477 GAILPTRYWY
-487 EEFMPKLLK
+487 EDFMPKLLK
-496 AASVTTRAE
+496 AASVMSRS
-505 LDGLAAETEA
+505 DLAAIGAETEA
-515 DLDAWFGRRDQ
+515 DLDAWFERRNQ
-526 AGDFDTYARAL
+526 AGDFDTYATAL

-557 LSYHYING
+557 LSHHYING
-565 VQKRRE
+565 IQKRRE
-571 REEFGRETGFLSEYV
+571 REEFGRESGYLSEYV
-586 AFIDLYLGRDDVER
+586 AFIDIFLGRDDIER
-600 SEMRLSFPYYLGP
+600 SEMRLSFPYYIGP
-613 ATWRFMHTSAELI
+613 ASWRFMHTSAELI

-631 GERQNEALACF
+631 GERQDAALACF

-665 VVKNREVTMYPIEY
+665 VVKNREVNMYPIEY

-685 SPTEHIEVTIDSK
+685 TPTEHIEVTIDSK
-698 LASITDSAGLRL
+698 LASISDSTGLRL

-764 RIERIYAVIKKASR
+764 RIERIYAVIKKASH

-786 QQALRRGDKQ
+786 QQALRRGDKE
-796 ELQRVWERAEA
+796 ELQRVWQRAEA

-816 LASNFLSA
+816 LASQFLSA

-839 SPEEEALARSGY
+839 SAEEEALARSGY

>member
-1 MGAGCGLAGLGW
+1 MSEISLLPTLESIAERWQVLAG
-13 QAAGQSWPERA
+13 
-24 GRRQQRPPVA
+24 
-34 QKSRDNGTSLGLAG
+34 
-48 DQDSLTSMPEITLR
+48 
-62 QTLEAIADR
+62 
-71 WQELSLEHPRVPTA
+71 EHPRVPTFQ
-85 ELLSQACAA
+85 LLTQACAA
-94 AGVVVNGRE
+94 AGVPLNGRE
-103 VEAVCLAYRIPPDA
+103 VEAVCVAYRIPPDA
-117 SRQRRLLLL
+117 NRDRRLLLL
-126 TVLLGDQNLRLE
+126 TVLLGDQRLRLE
-138 AAFRLLDPDQRGTL
+138 AAFRLLDPDQRGTVD
-152 EPAQVQ
+152 PAQVQ

-178 NRDGSGEITLADVL
+178 NRDGSGEITLADIL
-192 AFLPEDFSA
+192 AFLPQDFSA

-212 GRPEDHRSGA
+212 GRPGAHGAGTAAQGAPA
-222 APEAPPSTPAGSPSP
+222 APSAPA
-237 APEPAPQAAPEI
+237 Q
-249 APVAA
+249 VL
-254 AASGQPLDTPASDRR
+254 ASGQPTASPAPAS
-269 AARKGGTSPLQMRI
+269 AKGASKGGTSPLQMRI

-307 HLRAYDLPYTIPNFV
+307 HLRAYDLPYTIPNFAG
-322 RFVNAALDLYQ
+322 FVNAALDLYQ
-333 SLGIVEAGAEGPLED
+333 SLGIVEVGAQQPLED
-348 LRHSVNGMLEQL
+348 LRSSVNSMLAQL
-360 QERMANWA
+360 ESRMANWA
-368 TLTPTAEMVAAER
+368 TLEPTAEMAAAEQ
-381 VIEAELDALDH
+381 VIEAELDGLEH

-401 ELVLSAALQGHA
+401 ELVLSGGLQGHHL
-413 PAEISLEDLQLH
+413 AEIGLEDLQLH

-434 DFRELSA
+434 DFRELSL
-441 HRHPLA
+441 HRHTVSP
-447 AAVGVDA
+447 GDQ
-454 GEATPFLER
+454 GEGSSVTPFLER
-463 WQRVIMDDSDTRYA
+463 WHRVIVDDSDTRYA
-477 GAIVPTRYWY
+477 GAILPTRYWY
-487 EEFMPKLLK
+487 EDFMPKLLK
-496 AASVTTRAE
+496 AASVMSRS
-505 LDGLAAETEA
+505 DLAAVEAETEA
-515 DLDAWFGRRDQ
+515 DLDAWFERRHQ
-526 AGDFDTYARAL
+526 AGDFDSYATAL

-571 REEFGRETGFLSEYV
+571 REEFGRESGYLSEYV
-586 AFIDLYLGRDDVER
+586 AFIDVFLGRDDIER

-626 HAMPP
+626 QAMPP
-631 GERQNEALACF
+631 GELQNEALACF

-685 SPTEHIEVTIDSK
+685 TPTEHIEVTIDSK
-698 LASITDSAGLRL
+698 LASITDSTGLRL

-754 ALEEPSLPLE
+754 ALAEPSLPLE
-764 RIERIYAVIKKASR
+764 RIERIYSVIKKASH

-786 QQALRRGDKQ
+786 QQALRRGDKE
-796 ELQRVWERAEA
+796 ELKRVWERAEA

-816 LASNFLSA
+816 LASQFLSA

-839 SPEEEALARSGY
+839 SAEEEALARSGY